1 MNLNKK
7 EEGKLNQIPNT
18 EQVVIKVDKEV
29 PKKLN
34 KIEKDD
40 KQSFEDFKN
49 LYKGVIDMKCNQDY
63 GTIEDKDLWEDC
75 AKELFLKSK
84 NYILLGDEYKAEP
97 IQKKTESKKVE
108 SVEEYNTIPEIKER
122 LKEINKQLSYIKRR
136 DAVSLSIGTEEE
148 QEELY
153 SERAKLNG
161 KLRKL
166 RNDAVNMDKLNP
178 SDQAKL
184 KDRLKDLHLWDGK
197 DDTLQSAL
205 QSYRNHYIQQFEDK
219 KIDHNIDLYKSGD
232 DNEQFNS
239 IVPSDV
245 QQTLNNALEGRG
257 IDTDVY
263 KFIVLKDS
271 TDYAEYRSS
280 RYSVILSE
288 QDDDGYVDVEY
299 PIDLMLGSKEDYDWL
314 KKQLKELYSD
324 IKNGKYDKYKTNKMD
339 EAITDDKA
347 TILEALVNF
356 LNDNNITADNI
367 DKNKDLVEKYLSDN
381 KLGISAYIPTI
392 YKVAKDDYGTIGRI
406 IFYRSKNE
414 WGFNTSSIVIES
426 NKINES
432 FDLDLIEKNI
442 KGKRLSDAARYLG
455 ALVNGDRN
463 SFEIQGSELVSKLN
477 NKDKVKCVVED
488 NDIIKSIVKDFTH
501 LTDKTESLNKTC
513 KNESY
518 YIKLF
523 NKDNT
528 DIDTIEA
535 STEQE
540 AIKTAEEKMKEGWRA
555 VVYNADNKEALYD
568 YDPFEELEES
578 LQEEEITPANIKEKA
593 LEILPKED
601 VDVKD
606 SDLYIKVSDK
616 SKELINKLQFKNNG
630 LLTTFRSPI
639 DNEMWYD
646 IPFANL
652 DDYITSKTESNNNTY
667 YYDIHIV
674 EDEATGM
681 GYSVFIK
688 TTKHYDEDL
697 DADAIVDEAIKQNKL
712 DADEADYC
720 DYVSEISEQEYKDAV
735 PHTENELVNVG
746 DKFINQNGAMIT
758 ILEPTKNNEV
768 QFKVTNTKTGEEG
781 TDVYITSSI
790 DKILKDNGYTKIEE
804 RINNYDYI
812 IYRPRLTK
820 SPIYVKNYST
830 ETEDKN
836 EAITFPTKSEAEEY
850 RDNLELSYKEQYKI
864 GVKNLDENKE
874 IKTESRDRV
883 AENLPKFIYDLTK
896 KDFDDFGETAWSA
909 KEPARGKEGLVIYE
923 VFKNG
928 KSNYTSDYVVKEILK
943 TFPELKLGTK
953 SDINA
958 LFIKFNKVEES
969 TEREYIATYKM
980 PNGTF
985 FELYKNDDKLV
996 DQNGNE
1002 IGEDEL
1008 NNYEKI
1014 EKKIETID
1022 NKDLEYKYMLLDRLK
1037 QDCEYFLG
1045 NGNGN
1050 EKQLWA
1056 GSIDDQINEMRK
1068 IWNNLDEK
1076 PEWLTMDDIDKYE
1089 KKMKEY
1095 NKDIKTEDLSD
1106 KDKFLAHILN
1116 GVIKDIQDKFNVE
1129 ATAEFTED
1137 EDEIVIYI
1145 RGNTLDLIDATSYLA
1160 KTIRRDDVDFEFD
1173 ENITDNTIK
1182 CYIAPKNLDESKVE
1196 ESAVSD
1202 YTLIEIK
1209 RVIDSNGDDFNLK
1222 ISNADIDVETKTLSI
1237 DREDLISI
1245 YNTLGGNKD
1254 SITESRPDKDRAR
1267 AAAFAGSRR
1276 RLQLPANGLNEEAEI
1291 IEYLEKCKNQIDIMN
1306 VNEAIKNTELRNKL
1320 LTTGFD
1326 FAKSVNIVDDHIDEF
1341 KNVMIKA
1348 TQDYFQNIKTE
1359 SKKDSDLKSQY
1370 YDFLKQ
1376 EIKKYCKNGT
1386 CKIKADKANTGYPE
1400 DNLYISIKEDVE
1412 KIADEKLKQ
1421 YILSEIEE
1429 NDFWGDMYVCGYKDT
1444 KTESK
1449 EGYQDKC
1456 CMCGTSNLNGCY
1468 SVLDEEGNVGS
1479 VCVDCGKK
1487 YSLPEIEKKINSDMK
1502 SESKVNLK
1510 EDQYENERR
1519 KGRPNIKKIA
1529 ETEYYDNQEWYDKNI
1544 NKYEDMQDFI
1554 YEEVADIAYEYNL
1567 KEKPAKAVCE
1577 LVYLMAMK
1585 RI

>member
-97 IQKKTESKKVE
+97 IQKKTESKKVK
-108 SVEEYNTIPEIKER
+108 SVNEYNTIPEIKER

-219 KIDHNIDLYKSGD
+219 KIDHNIDSYKSG
-232 DNEQFNS
+232 
-239 IVPSDV
+239 
-245 QQTLNNALEGRG
+245 
-257 IDTDVY
+257 
-263 KFIVLKDS
+263 
-271 TDYAEYRSS
+271 
-280 RYSVILSE
+280 
-288 QDDDGYVDVEY
+288 
-299 PIDLMLGSKEDYDWL
+299 
-314 KKQLKELYSD
+314 
-324 IKNGKYDKYKTNKMD
+324 
-339 EAITDDKA
+339 DDKA

-477 NKDKVKCVVED
+477 NKDKVRCVIED

-578 LQEEEITPANIKEKA
+578 LQEEITPANIKEKA

-1002 IGEDEL
+1002 ISEDKL

-1022 NKDLEYKYMLLDRLK
+1022 NKDLEYRYMLLDRLK

-1050 EKQLWA
+1050 TEHSLWA
-1056 GSIDDQINEMRK
+1056 KDINEQIEKMK
-1068 IWNNLDEK
+1068 EIYNSFSEEEK
-1076 PEWLTMDDIDKYE
+1076 PDWITLEDINNYE
-1089 KKMKEY
+1089 KRMKEY
-1095 NKDIKTEDLSD
+1095 NKDVKTENLSD
-1106 KDKFLAHILN
+1106 KDKFLVHILN
-1116 GVIKDIQDKFNVE
+1116 GVVKDIQSRFDVE
-1129 ATAEFTED
+1129 ATAEFTKD

-1145 RGNTLDLIDATSYLA
+1145 RGNTLDLIDATSYLT
-1160 KTIRRDDVDFEFD
+1160 KTIRRDDIDFEFD
-1173 ENITDNTIK
+1173 ENIIDNTIK

-1196 ESAVSD
+1196 ESIVSD
-1202 YTLIEIK
+1202 YTLSEIK
-1209 RVIDSNGDDFNLK
+1209 KVIDSVGDDFNLK

-1254 SITESRPDKDRAR
+1254 ELTESRPDKDRAR

-1412 KIADEKLKQ
+1412 KIVDEKLKQ

-1444 KTESK
+1444 KIESK

-1510 EDQYENERR
+1510 EDQYEYDRR

-1544 NKYEDMQDFI
+1544 DKYEDMQDFI

>member
-63 GTIEDKDLWEDC
+63 GTKEDKDLWEDC

-97 IQKKTESKKVE
+97 IQKKTENKKIE
-108 SVEEYNTIPEIKER
+108 SAEEYNTIPEIKER
-122 LKEINKQLSYIKRR
+122 LKEINKQLAYIRRR

-219 KIDHNIDLYKSGD
+219 KIDHNIDSYKAGDIVDILGSYGKWLNSSDRIKYVIDRPATKEEIEGIWDIDTPCYIVKTIGMTDDTKFLNGTSKEPITRLRHAIYKSKEHKM
-232 DNEQFNS
+232 NEAT
-239 IVPSDV
+239 I
-245 QQTLNNALEGRG
+245 
-257 IDTDVY
+257 
-263 KFIVLKDS
+263 
-271 TDYAEYRSS
+271 
-280 RYSVILSE
+280 
-288 QDDDGYVDVEY
+288 
-299 PIDLMLGSKEDYDWL
+299 
-314 KKQLKELYSD
+314 
-324 IKNGKYDKYKTNKMD
+324 
-339 EAITDDKA
+339 DDKA
-347 TILEALVNF
+347 PILEALVDF
-356 LNDNNITADNI
+356 LNDNNVTADNI

-463 SFEIQGSELVSKLN
+463 SFEIQGSELISKLN
-477 NKDKVKCVVED
+477 NKDKVRCVIED

-735 PHTENELVNVG
+735 PHTENELVKVG

-758 ILEPTKNNEV
+758 ILEPTKNNEI

-1002 IGEDEL
+1002 ISEDEL

-1014 EKKIETID
+1014 EE
-1022 NKDLEYKYMLLDRLK
+1022 NKLQENNTDLEYKYMLLDRLK

-1050 EKQLWA
+1050 VEHSLWA
-1056 GSIDDQINEMRK
+1056 K
-1068 IWNNLDEK
+1068 
-1076 PEWLTMDDIDKYE
+1076 DIDE
-1089 KKMKEY
+1089 QIEKMKEIYNSFSEEEKPDWITLEDINNYEKRMKAY
-1095 NKDIKTEDLSD
+1095 NKDVKTEDLSD
-1106 KDKFLAHILN
+1106 KDKFLIHLLN

-1129 ATAEFTED
+1129 ATAEFTKD

-1160 KTIRRDDVDFEFD
+1160 KTIRRDDVNFEFD
-1173 ENITDNTIK
+1173 ENIIDNTIK

-1196 ESAVSD
+1196 ESIVSD
-1202 YTLIEIK
+1202 YTLSEIK
-1209 RVIDSNGDDFNLK
+1209 KVIDSTGDDFNLK

-1326 FAKSVNIVDDHIDEF
+1326 FAKSVNIVDDQIDEF

-1510 EDQYENERR
+1510 EDQYEYNRR
-1519 KGRPNIKKIA
+1519 KGRPNVKKIA
-1529 ETEYYDNQEWYDKNI
+1529 EDEYYDNQDYYDKNI
-1544 NKYEDMQDFI
+1544 HKYEDMEDFI
-1554 YEEVADIAYEYNL
+1554 YQEIADIAYEYNL
-1567 KEKPAKAVCE
+1567 KEKPAKEVCQ
-1577 LVYLMAMK
+1577 LVYLMATK
-1585 RI
+1585 KI

>member
-18 EQVVIKVDKEV
+18 EQVVIKVDKEI

-97 IQKKTESKKVE
+97 IQKKTENKKAE
-108 SVEEYNTIPEIKER
+108 SVKEYNTIPEIKER

-205 QSYRNHYIQQFEDK
+205 QSYRNHYMQQFEDK
-219 KIDHNIDLYKSGD
+219 KIDHNIDSYKAGDIVDILGSYGKWLNSSDRIKYVIDRPATKEEIEGIWDIDTPCYIVKTIGMTDDTKFLNGTSKEPITRLRHAIYKS
-232 DNEQFNS
+232 
-239 IVPSDV
+239 
-245 QQTLNNALEGRG
+245 
-257 IDTDVY
+257 
-263 KFIVLKDS
+263 
-271 TDYAEYRSS
+271 
-280 RYSVILSE
+280 
-288 QDDDGYVDVEY
+288 
-299 PIDLMLGSKEDYDWL
+299 KEH
-314 KKQLKELYSD
+314 K
-324 IKNGKYDKYKTNKMD
+324 ID
-339 EAITDDKA
+339 EATIDDKA
-347 TILEALVNF
+347 PILEALVDF

-432 FDLDLIEKNI
+432 
-442 KGKRLSDAARYLG
+442 
-455 ALVNGDRN
+455 
-463 SFEIQGSELVSKLN
+463 
-477 NKDKVKCVVED
+477 
-488 NDIIKSIVKDFTH
+488 
-501 LTDKTESLNKTC
+501 
-513 KNESY
+513 Y

-523 NKDNT
+523 NKDGT
-528 DIDTIEA
+528 DMDTIEA

-568 YDPFEELEES
+568 YDPFEELQES

-601 VDVKD
+601 VHVKD

-652 DDYITSKTESNNNTY
+652 DDYIISKTESNNNTY

-674 EDEATGM
+674 EDDATRM

-688 TTKHYDEDL
+688 TTKHYNEDL

-735 PHTENELVNVG
+735 PYTENELVNVG

-836 EAITFPTKSEAEEY
+836 KAITFPTKSEAEEY

-980 PNGTF
+980 PNGIF

-1002 IGEDEL
+1002 ISEAEL

-1022 NKDLEYKYMLLDRLK
+1022 NKDSEYDYMMLGRLK
-1037 QDCEYFLG
+1037 SDCDYFLG

-1050 EKQLWA
+1050 EEHSLWA
-1056 GSIDDQINEMRK
+1056 KNIDEQISKMKELYNK
-1068 IWNNLDEK
+1068 VSEK
-1076 PEWLTMDDIDKYE
+1076 PEWLTLEDIDNYE
-1089 KKMKEY
+1089 KAMKDLKASKE
-1095 NKDIKTEDLSD
+1095 KKTES
-1106 KDKFLAHILN
+1106 
-1116 GVIKDIQDKFNVE
+1116 V
-1129 ATAEFTED
+1129 
-1137 EDEIVIYI
+1137 
-1145 RGNTLDLIDATSYLA
+1145 
-1160 KTIRRDDVDFEFD
+1160 
-1173 ENITDNTIK
+1173 
-1182 CYIAPKNLDESKVE
+1182 
-1196 ESAVSD
+1196 VSD

-1510 EDQYENERR
+1510 EDQYEYNRR

-1554 YEEVADIAYEYNL
+1554 YEEVAGIAHEYNL
-1567 KEKPAKAVCE
+1567 KEKAATEVCE

>member
-7 EEGKLNQIPNT
+7 EEGKLEQIPDS
-18 EQVVIKVDKEV
+18 EQVVVKVDNEV
-29 PKKLN
+29 PKKLD

-84 NYILLGDEYKAEP
+84 TYLLKGNEYKAEP
-97 IQKKTESKKVE
+97 IQKKTENKKVE
-108 SVEEYNTIPEIKER
+108 SVKEYNTIPEIKER
-122 LKEINKQLSYIKRR
+122 LREINKQLSYIKRR

-205 QSYRNHYIQQFEDK
+205 QSYRNHYIQQFENK
-219 KIDHNIDLYKSGD
+219 KVEDLTYVNDDYKEVKKLPEQYEDNLNKIVSQYFEGLNYTITKYNYNNDYIVVIKTDDEIIYLNYRNDRVFANKFPGFKDFEQNSINLENIQALSDQIFNIDNPYITELLKTESKDNLQIRKYPDEEEFKGVWGLYDIKQNKFLQKGPKYLMKAALNDFNKKSNKLESNSNDYKAGDIVDILGSYGKWLNSSDRIKYVIDRPATKEEIEGIWDIDTPCYIVKTIGMTDDTKFLNGTSKQPITRLRPAIYKSKQHKMNEGTIN
-232 DNEQFNS
+232 DN
-239 IVPSDV
+239 
-245 QQTLNNALEGRG
+245 
-257 IDTDVY
+257 
-263 KFIVLKDS
+263 
-271 TDYAEYRSS
+271 
-280 RYSVILSE
+280 
-288 QDDDGYVDVEY
+288 
-299 PIDLMLGSKEDYDWL
+299 
-314 KKQLKELYSD
+314 
-324 IKNGKYDKYKTNKMD
+324 
-339 EAITDDKA
+339 A
-347 TILEALVNF
+347 TILEALVDF

-367 DKNKDLVEKYLSDN
+367 VKNKDLVEKYLSDN

-463 SFEIQGSELVSKLN
+463 SFEIQGSELVSKLD

-488 NDIIKSIVKDFTH
+488 NDTIKSIVKDFTH

-568 YDPFEELEES
+568 YDPFE
-578 LQEEEITPANIKEKA
+578 
-593 LEILPKED
+593 
-601 VDVKD
+601 
-606 SDLYIKVSDK
+606 
-616 SKELINKLQFKNNG
+616 
-630 LLTTFRSPI
+630 
-639 DNEMWYD
+639 
-646 IPFANL
+646 
-652 DDYITSKTESNNNTY
+652 
-667 YYDIHIV
+667 
-674 EDEATGM
+674 
-681 GYSVFIK
+681 
-688 TTKHYDEDL
+688 
-697 DADAIVDEAIKQNKL
+697 
-712 DADEADYC
+712 
-720 DYVSEISEQEYKDAV
+720 
-735 PHTENELVNVG
+735 
-746 DKFINQNGAMIT
+746 
-758 ILEPTKNNEV
+758 NNEV
-768 QFKVTNTKTGEEG
+768 YNESKERDLSKYSNFEPSKRDLEKMKYYYSKNSNPNQVA
-781 TDVYITSSI
+781 SSI
-790 DKILKDNGYTKIEE
+790 
-804 RINNYDYI
+804 
-812 IYRPRLTK
+812 
-820 SPIYVKNYST
+820 
-830 ETEDKN
+830 
-836 EAITFPTKSEAEEY
+836 
-850 RDNLELSYKEQYKI
+850 
-864 GVKNLDENKE
+864 KNLDKCLSRFFIAEVLNWKSCSQALYE
-874 IKTESRDRV
+874 RAIDLALDEGGFPYEDEVREVLGSLKVQAKSYKMDDVYKVDTLSDDKSISTMRRYFSKTLDVLTKYKIPFQLNNRKPTSSERYMDGRNGRRWTI
-883 AENLPKFIYDLTK
+883 AYDL
-896 KDFDDFGETAWSA
+896 
-909 KEPARGKEGLVIYE
+909 VM
-923 VFKNG
+923 
-928 KSNYTSDYVVKEILK
+928 
-943 TFPELKLGTK
+943 
-953 SDINA
+953 
-958 LFIKFNKVEES
+958 
-969 TEREYIATYKM
+969 KM
-980 PNGTF
+980 PNGKEVTVQIA
-985 FELYKNDDKLV
+985 NHT
-996 DQNGNE
+996 NE
-1002 IGEDEL
+1002 GGGSYGVCYFGQDYNQTQLASIIESTIKENL
-1008 NNYEKI
+1008 SNEKI
-1014 EKKIETID
+1014 EE
-1022 NKDLEYKYMLLDRLK
+1022 NKLQENNTDLEYKYMLLDRLK

-1050 EKQLWA
+1050 VEHSLWA
-1056 GSIDDQINEMRK
+1056 KDIDEQIEKMKEIYNSFSEE
-1068 IWNNLDEK
+1068 EK
-1076 PEWLTMDDIDKYE
+1076 PDWITLEDINNYE
-1089 KKMKEY
+1089 KRMKEY
-1095 NKDIKTEDLSD
+1095 NKDVKTEDLSD

-1116 GVIKDIQDKFNVE
+1116 GVVKDIQSRFDVE
-1129 ATAEFTED
+1129 AVAEFTED

-1196 ESAVSD
+1196 ESVVSD
-1202 YTLIEIK
+1202 YTLSEIK
-1209 RVIDSNGDDFNLK
+1209 KVIDSIGDDFNLK

-1254 SITESRPDKDRAR
+1254 ELTESRPDKDRAR

-1276 RLQLPANGLNEEAEI
+1276 RLQLPAKGLNEEAEI

-1326 FAKSVNIVDDHIDEF
+1326 FAKGVNIVDDHIDEF

-1348 TQDYFQNIKTE
+1348 TQDYFQTI
-1359 SKKDSDLKSQY
+1359 
-1370 YDFLKQ
+1370 
-1376 EIKKYCKNGT
+1376 
-1386 CKIKADKANTGYPE
+1386 
-1400 DNLYISIKEDVE
+1400 
-1412 KIADEKLKQ
+1412 
-1421 YILSEIEE
+1421 
-1429 NDFWGDMYVCGYKDT
+1429 

-1456 CMCGTSNLNGCY
+1456 CMCRTSNLNGCY

-1510 EDQYENERR
+1510 EDQYEYNRR
-1519 KGRPNIKKIA
+1519 KGRPNVKKIA
-1529 ETEYYDNQEWYDKNI
+1529 EAEYYDNQDYYDKNI
-1544 NKYEDMQDFI
+1544 HKYKDMDEFI
-1554 YEEVADIAYEYNL
+1554 YEEIADIVFEYNL
-1567 KEKPAKAVCE
+1567 KEKPAEEVCQ

>member
-97 IQKKTESKKVE
+97 IQKKTENKKVE
-108 SVEEYNTIPEIKER
+108 SVKEYNTIPEIKER

-219 KIDHNIDLYKSGD
+219 KIDHNIDSYKSGD
-232 DNEQFNS
+232 VVDILGSYGKWLNSSDRIKYVIDRPATKEEIEGIWDIDTPCYIVKTIGMIDDTKFLNGTSKEPITRLRHSNSNTPVTESLDNYQIRKYPNEDEFKGTWGLYDLKQNKFIQKGPKYLMKAALKDYTSKS
-239 IVPSDV
+239 IKKESEINRD
-245 QQTLNNALEGRG
+245 LNNIAQQLFAF
-257 IDTDVY
+257 D
-263 KFIVLKDS
+263 
-271 TDYAEYRSS
+271 DYY
-280 RYSVILSE
+280 I
-288 QDDDGYVDVEY
+288 
-299 PIDLMLGSKEDYDWL
+299 
-314 KKQLKELYSD
+314 ELVRQY
-324 IKNGKYDKYKTNKMD
+324 
-339 EAITDDKA
+339 
-347 TILEALVNF
+347 
-356 LNDNNITADNI
+356 
-367 DKNKDLVEKYLSDN
+367 KNKDDFINENIDLIKDIKDEYNLTYTE
-381 KLGISAYIPTI
+381 A
-392 YKVAKDDYGTIGRI
+392 YKVLDKIYDL
-406 IFYRSKNE
+406 
-414 WGFNTSSIVIES
+414 SIHNKS
-426 NKINES
+426 NI
-432 FDLDLIEKNI
+432 
-442 KGKRLSDAARYLG
+442 
-455 ALVNGDRN
+455 
-463 SFEIQGSELVSKLN
+463 
-477 NKDKVKCVVED
+477 
-488 NDIIKSIVKDFTH
+488 
-501 LTDKTESLNKTC
+501 
-513 KNESY
+513 NESY

-568 YDPFEELEES
+568 YDPFEELKES

-593 LEILPKED
+593 LKILPKED

-630 LLTTFRSPI
+630 LLTTFRNPI

-674 EDEATGM
+674 EDDATGM

-712 DADEADYC
+712 EADEADYC

-735 PHTENELVNVG
+735 PHIENELVNVG

-790 DKILKDNGYTKIEE
+790 DKILKDNGYI
-804 RINNYDYI
+804 
-812 IYRPRLTK
+812 
-820 SPIYVKNYST
+820 
-830 ETEDKN
+830 
-836 EAITFPTKSEAEEY
+836 
-850 RDNLELSYKEQYKI
+850 
-864 GVKNLDENKE
+864 
-874 IKTESRDRV
+874 
-883 AENLPKFIYDLTK
+883 
-896 KDFDDFGETAWSA
+896 
-909 KEPARGKEGLVIYE
+909 
-923 VFKNG
+923 
-928 KSNYTSDYVVKEILK
+928 
-943 TFPELKLGTK
+943 
-953 SDINA
+953 
-958 LFIKFNKVEES
+958 KVEENKLQ
-969 TEREYIATYKM
+969 E
-980 PNGTF
+980 
-985 FELYKNDDKLV
+985 ND
-996 DQNGNE
+996 
-1002 IGEDEL
+1002 
-1008 NNYEKI
+1008 
-1014 EKKIETID
+1014 T
-1022 NKDLEYKYMLLDRLK
+1022 DLEYKYMLLDRLK

-1050 EKQLWA
+1050 TEHSLWA
-1056 GSIDDQINEMRK
+1056 KNIDEQIGKMKEIYNSFSEE
-1068 IWNNLDEK
+1068 EK
-1076 PEWLTMDDIDKYE
+1076 PDWITIEDINNYE
-1089 KKMKEY
+1089 KRMKEY
-1095 NKDIKTEDLSD
+1095 NKDVKTEDLSD
-1106 KDKFLAHILN
+1106 KDKFLVHILN

-1129 ATAEFTED
+1129 ATAEFTKD

-1145 RGNTLDLIDATSYLA
+1145 RGNTLDLIDATSCLA

-1173 ENITDNTIK
+1173 ENIIDNTIK
-1182 CYIAPKNLDESKVE
+1182 CYLAPKNLDESKVE
-1196 ESAVSD
+1196 ESIVSD
-1202 YTLIEIK
+1202 YTLSEIK
-1209 RVIDSNGDDFNLK
+1209 KVIDSTGDDFNLK

-1237 DREDLISI
+1237 DRADLISI

-1348 TQDYFQNIKTE
+1348 TQDYFQTI
-1359 SKKDSDLKSQY
+1359 
-1370 YDFLKQ
+1370 
-1376 EIKKYCKNGT
+1376 
-1386 CKIKADKANTGYPE
+1386 
-1400 DNLYISIKEDVE
+1400 
-1412 KIADEKLKQ
+1412 
-1421 YILSEIEE
+1421 
-1429 NDFWGDMYVCGYKDT
+1429 

-1502 SESKVNLK
+1502 SESKETLK
-1510 EDQYENERR
+1510 EDQYEYDRR

-1529 ETEYYDNQEWYDKNI
+1529 ETEYYDNQDYYDKNI
-1544 NKYEDMQDFI
+1544 HKYKDMDEFI
-1554 YEEVADIAYEYNL
+1554 YEEIADIVFEYNL
-1567 KEKPAKAVCE
+1567 KEKPAEEVCQ

>member
-63 GTIEDKDLWEDC
+63 GTKEDKDLWEDC

-97 IQKKTESKKVE
+97 IQKKTENKKVE
-108 SVEEYNTIPEIKER
+108 SVKEYNTIPEIKER

-197 DDTLQSAL
+197 DNTLQSAL

-219 KIDHNIDLYKSGD
+219 KIHHNIDSYKSGD
-232 DNEQFNS
+232 VVDILGSYGKWLNS
-239 IVPSDV
+239 SDRIKYV
-245 QQTLNNALEGRG
+245 IDRPATKEEIEGIWD
-257 IDTDVY
+257 IDTPCYIVKTIGRTDDTKFLNGTSKEPITRLRHAIY
-263 KFIVLKDS
+263 KF
-271 TDYAEYRSS
+271 
-280 RYSVILSE
+280 
-288 QDDDGYVDVEY
+288 
-299 PIDLMLGSKEDYDWL
+299 KEH
-314 KKQLKELYSD
+314 
-324 IKNGKYDKYKTNKMD
+324 KMN
-339 EAITDDKA
+339 EATIDDKA
-347 TILEALVNF
+347 TILEALVDF

-367 DKNKDLVEKYLSDN
+367 DKNKDLMEKYLSDN

-392 YKVAKDDYGTIGRI
+392 YKVAKDDYGNIGRI

-477 NKDKVKCVVED
+477 NKDKVRCVIED

-578 LQEEEITPANIKEKA
+578 LQEEITPANIKEKA

-674 EDEATGM
+674 EDDATGM

-688 TTKHYDEDL
+688 TTKHYNEDL
-697 DADAIVDEAIKQNKL
+697 DADAIGDEAIKQNKL

-735 PHTENELVNVG
+735 PHTENELVKVG

-758 ILEPTKNNEV
+758 ILEPTKNNEI

-804 RINNYDYI
+804 RINHYDYI

-958 LFIKFNKVEES
+958 LFIKFNKVEAS

-1002 IGEDEL
+1002 ISEDEL

-1050 EKQLWA
+1050 VEHSLWA
-1056 GSIDDQINEMRK
+1056 KDIDEQIEKMKEIYNSFSEE
-1068 IWNNLDEK
+1068 EK
-1076 PEWLTMDDIDKYE
+1076 PDWITLEDINNYE
-1089 KKMKEY
+1089 KRMKEY
-1095 NKDIKTEDLSD
+1095 NKDVKTEYLSD
-1106 KDKFLAHILN
+1106 KDKFLVHLLN

-1129 ATAEFTED
+1129 ATAEFTKD
-1137 EDEIVIYI
+1137 EDEIAIYI

-1196 ESAVSD
+1196 ESVVSD
-1202 YTLIEIK
+1202 YTLSEIK
-1209 RVIDSNGDDFNLK
+1209 KVIDSTGDDFNLK

-1245 YNTLGGNKD
+1245 YNVLGGNKD
-1254 SITESRPDKDRAR
+1254 ELTESRPDKDMVRAKKFGDSR
-1267 AAAFAGSRR
+1267 AK
-1276 RLQLPANGLNEEAEI
+1276 LNLPDKFTSINEI
-1291 IEYLEKCKNQIDIMN
+1291 VSYLEKCDDKIDIMN
-1306 VNEAIKNTELRNKL
+1306 INTKVG
-1320 LTTGFD
+1320 GFNRQLHNDMLD
-1326 FAKSVNIVDDHIDEF
+1326 FADKFIKENGHIDSYIDKDDKIQPGKFKEF
-1341 KNVMIKA
+1341 KQAMIDFVKNY
-1348 TQDYFQNIKTE
+1348 DLKTE
-1359 SKKDSDLKSQY
+1359 
-1370 YDFLKQ
+1370 
-1376 EIKKYCKNGT
+1376 
-1386 CKIKADKANTGYPE
+1386 
-1400 DNLYISIKEDVE
+1400 
-1412 KIADEKLKQ
+1412 
-1421 YILSEIEE
+1421 
-1429 NDFWGDMYVCGYKDT
+1429 
-1444 KTESK
+1444 
-1449 EGYQDKC
+1449 
-1456 CMCGTSNLNGCY
+1456 
-1468 SVLDEEGNVGS
+1468 
-1479 VCVDCGKK
+1479 
-1487 YSLPEIEKKINSDMK
+1487 
-1502 SESKVNLK
+1502 LK

-1529 ETEYYDNQEWYDKNI
+1529 KTEYYDNQEWYDKNI

>member
-18 EQVVIKVDKEV
+18 EQVVIKVDNEV

-108 SVEEYNTIPEIKER
+108 SAEEYNTIPEIKER

-219 KIDHNIDLYKSGD
+219 KIDHNIDSYKSGD
-232 DNEQFNS
+232 VVDILSSYGKWLNS
-239 IVPSDV
+239 SDRIKYV
-245 QQTLNNALEGRG
+245 IDRPATKEEIEGIWD
-257 IDTDVY
+257 IDTPCYIVKTVGMTDDT
-263 KFIVLKDS
+263 KFLNG
-271 TDYAEYRSS
+271 T
-280 RYSVILSE
+280 
-288 QDDDGYVDVEY
+288 
-299 PIDLMLGSKEDYDWL
+299 SKEPITRLRHAIY
-314 KKQLKELYSD
+314 KSKEH
-324 IKNGKYDKYKTNKMD
+324 KMN
-339 EAITDDKA
+339 EATIDDKA
-347 TILEALVNF
+347 PILEALVDF
-356 LNDNNITADNI
+356 LNDNNVTADNI

-406 IFYRSKNE
+406 IFYRSKNK

-477 NKDKVKCVVED
+477 NKDKVRCVIED

-601 VDVKD
+601 VDVRD

-735 PHTENELVNVG
+735 PHTENELVKVG

-758 ILEPTKNNEV
+758 ILEPTKNNEI

-790 DKILKDNGYTKIEE
+790 DKILKDNGYI
-804 RINNYDYI
+804 
-812 IYRPRLTK
+812 
-820 SPIYVKNYST
+820 
-830 ETEDKN
+830 
-836 EAITFPTKSEAEEY
+836 
-850 RDNLELSYKEQYKI
+850 
-864 GVKNLDENKE
+864 
-874 IKTESRDRV
+874 
-883 AENLPKFIYDLTK
+883 
-896 KDFDDFGETAWSA
+896 
-909 KEPARGKEGLVIYE
+909 
-923 VFKNG
+923 
-928 KSNYTSDYVVKEILK
+928 
-943 TFPELKLGTK
+943 
-953 SDINA
+953 
-958 LFIKFNKVEES
+958 KVEENKLQ
-969 TEREYIATYKM
+969 E
-980 PNGTF
+980 
-985 FELYKNDDKLV
+985 ND
-996 DQNGNE
+996 
-1002 IGEDEL
+1002 
-1008 NNYEKI
+1008 
-1014 EKKIETID
+1014 T
-1022 NKDLEYKYMLLDRLK
+1022 DLEYKYMLLDRLK

-1050 EKQLWA
+1050 AEHSLWA
-1056 GSIDDQINEMRK
+1056 KDIDEQIEKMKEIYNSFSEE
-1068 IWNNLDEK
+1068 EK
-1076 PEWLTMDDIDKYE
+1076 PDWITLEDINNYE
-1089 KKMKEY
+1089 KRMKEY
-1095 NKDIKTEDLSD
+1095 NKDVKTEDLSD
-1106 KDKFLAHILN
+1106 KDKFLVHILN
-1116 GVIKDIQDKFNVE
+1116 GVVKDIQSRFDVE
-1129 ATAEFTED
+1129 ATAEFTKD

-1160 KTIRRDDVDFEFD
+1160 KTIRRDDIDFEFD
-1173 ENITDNTIK
+1173 ENIIDNTIK

-1196 ESAVSD
+1196 ESVVSD
-1202 YTLIEIK
+1202 YTLSEIK
-1209 RVIDSNGDDFNLK
+1209 KVIDSIGDDFNLK
-1222 ISNADIDVETKTLSI
+1222 ISNADIDIETKTLSI

-1267 AAAFAGSRR
+1267 AAAFVGSRR

-1510 EDQYENERR
+1510 EDQYEYNRR

-1554 YEEVADIAYEYNL
+1554 YEEVAGIAHEYNL
-1567 KEKPAKAVCE
+1567 KEKAATEVCE

>member
-7 EEGKLNQIPNT
+7 EEGKLEQIPDS
-18 EQVVIKVDKEV
+18 EQVVVKVDNEV
-29 PKKLN
+29 PKKLD

-40 KQSFEDFKN
+40 KKSFEDFKN

-63 GTIEDKDLWEDC
+63 GTVEDKDLWEDC

-84 NYILLGDEYKAEP
+84 TYLLKGNEYKAEP
-97 IQKKTESKKVE
+97 IQKKTENKKVE
-108 SVEEYNTIPEIKER
+108 SVKEYNTIPEIKER

-166 RNDAVNMDKLNP
+166 RNDAVNMNKLNP

-219 KIDHNIDLYKSGD
+219 KIDHNIDSYKSGD
-232 DNEQFNS
+232 
-239 IVPSDV
+239 V
-245 QQTLNNALEGRG
+245 
-257 IDTDVY
+257 
-263 KFIVLKDS
+263 
-271 TDYAEYRSS
+271 
-280 RYSVILSE
+280 
-288 QDDDGYVDVEY
+288 VD
-299 PIDLMLGSKEDYDWL
+299 ILGSYGKWLNSSDRIKYVIDRPATKEEIEGIW
-314 KKQLKELYSD
+314 D
-324 IKNGKYDKYKTNKMD
+324 IDIPCYIVKT
-339 EAITDDKA
+339 IGRTDDTKFLNGTSKEPITRLRHAIYKSKEHKMNEGTIDDNA
-347 TILEALVNF
+347 TILEALVDF

-367 DKNKDLVEKYLSDN
+367 VKNKDLVEKYLSDN

-406 IFYRSKNE
+406 IFYRSKGE

-463 SFEIQGSELVSKLN
+463 SFEIQGSELVSKLD

-758 ILEPTKNNEV
+758 ILEPTKNNEI

-790 DKILKDNGYTKIEE
+790 DKILKDNGYI
-804 RINNYDYI
+804 
-812 IYRPRLTK
+812 
-820 SPIYVKNYST
+820 
-830 ETEDKN
+830 
-836 EAITFPTKSEAEEY
+836 
-850 RDNLELSYKEQYKI
+850 
-864 GVKNLDENKE
+864 
-874 IKTESRDRV
+874 
-883 AENLPKFIYDLTK
+883 
-896 KDFDDFGETAWSA
+896 
-909 KEPARGKEGLVIYE
+909 
-923 VFKNG
+923 
-928 KSNYTSDYVVKEILK
+928 
-943 TFPELKLGTK
+943 
-953 SDINA
+953 
-958 LFIKFNKVEES
+958 KVEENKLQ
-969 TEREYIATYKM
+969 E
-980 PNGTF
+980 
-985 FELYKNDDKLV
+985 ND
-996 DQNGNE
+996 
-1002 IGEDEL
+1002 
-1008 NNYEKI
+1008 
-1014 EKKIETID
+1014 T
-1022 NKDLEYKYMLLDRLK
+1022 DLEYKYMLLDRLK

-1050 EKQLWA
+1050 AEHSLWA
-1056 GSIDDQINEMRK
+1056 KDIDEQIGKMKEIYNSFSEE
-1068 IWNNLDEK
+1068 EK
-1076 PEWLTMDDIDKYE
+1076 PDWITLEDINNYE
-1089 KKMKEY
+1089 KRMKEY
-1095 NKDIKTEDLSD
+1095 NKDVKTENLSD
-1106 KDKFLAHILN
+1106 KDKFLVHILN
-1116 GVIKDIQDKFNVE
+1116 GVVKDIQSRFDVE
-1129 ATAEFTED
+1129 ATAEFTKD

-1196 ESAVSD
+1196 ESVVSD
-1202 YTLIEIK
+1202 YTLSEIK
-1209 RVIDSNGDDFNLK
+1209 KVIDSVGDDFNLK

-1245 YNTLGGNKD
+1245 YNVLGGNKD
-1254 SITESRPDKDRAR
+1254 ELTESRPDKDRAR

-1359 SKKDSDLKSQY
+1359 SR
-1370 YDFLKQ
+1370 
-1376 EIKKYCKNGT
+1376 
-1386 CKIKADKANTGYPE
+1386 
-1400 DNLYISIKEDVE
+1400 
-1412 KIADEKLKQ
+1412 
-1421 YILSEIEE
+1421 
-1429 NDFWGDMYVCGYKDT
+1429 
-1444 KTESK
+1444 

-1487 YSLPEIEKKINSDMK
+1487 YSLPEIEKKINLDMK
-1502 SESKVNLK
+1502 SESKETLK
-1510 EDQYENERR
+1510 EDQYEYDRR

-1529 ETEYYDNQEWYDKNI
+1529 ETEYYDNQDYYDKNI
-1544 NKYEDMQDFI
+1544 HKYKDMDEFI
-1554 YEEVADIAYEYNL
+1554 YEEIADIVFEYNL
-1567 KEKPAKAVCE
+1567 KEKPAEEVCQ

>member
-7 EEGKLNQIPNT
+7 EEGKLNQIPDT
-18 EQVVIKVDKEV
+18 EQVVIKVDNEV

-84 NYILLGDEYKAEP
+84 TYLLKGNEYKAEP
-97 IQKKTESKKVE
+97 IQKKTENKKVE
-108 SVEEYNTIPEIKER
+108 SVKEYNTIPEIKER

-197 DDTLQSAL
+197 DETLQSAL
-205 QSYRNHYIQQFEDK
+205 QSYRNHYMQQFEDK
-219 KIDHNIDLYKSGD
+219 KIDHNIDSYKAGDIVDILGSYGKWLNSSDRIKYVLDRPATKEEIEGIWDIDTPCYIVKTIGMTDDTKFLNGTSKEPITRLRHAIYKSKEHKM
-232 DNEQFNS
+232 NEAT
-239 IVPSDV
+239 I
-245 QQTLNNALEGRG
+245 
-257 IDTDVY
+257 
-263 KFIVLKDS
+263 
-271 TDYAEYRSS
+271 
-280 RYSVILSE
+280 
-288 QDDDGYVDVEY
+288 
-299 PIDLMLGSKEDYDWL
+299 
-314 KKQLKELYSD
+314 
-324 IKNGKYDKYKTNKMD
+324 
-339 EAITDDKA
+339 DDKA
-347 TILEALVNF
+347 PILEALVDF

-414 WGFNTSSIVIES
+414 WGFNTSSIVVES
-426 NKINES
+426 NKI
-432 FDLDLIEKNI
+432 
-442 KGKRLSDAARYLG
+442 
-455 ALVNGDRN
+455 
-463 SFEIQGSELVSKLN
+463 
-477 NKDKVKCVVED
+477 
-488 NDIIKSIVKDFTH
+488 
-501 LTDKTESLNKTC
+501 
-513 KNESY
+513 NESY

-523 NKDNT
+523 NKDGT
-528 DIDTIEA
+528 DMDTIEA

-568 YDPFEELEES
+568 YDPFEELQES

-601 VDVKD
+601 VHVKD

-652 DDYITSKTESNNNTY
+652 DDYITSKTESKNNTY

-674 EDEATGM
+674 EDDATGM

-697 DADAIVDEAIKQNKL
+697 DADAIVNEAIKQNKL

-735 PHTENELVNVG
+735 PYTENELVNVG

-1002 IGEDEL
+1002 ISEDEL

-1014 EKKIETID
+1014 EE
-1022 NKDLEYKYMLLDRLK
+1022 NKLQENNTDLEYKYMLLDRLK

-1050 EKQLWA
+1050 VEHSLWA
-1056 GSIDDQINEMRK
+1056 K
-1068 IWNNLDEK
+1068 
-1076 PEWLTMDDIDKYE
+1076 DIDAQIE
-1089 KKMKEY
+1089 KMKEIYNSFSEEEKPDWITLEDINNYEKRMKAY
-1095 NKDIKTEDLSD
+1095 NKDVKTEDLSD
-1106 KDKFLAHILN
+1106 KDKFLIHLLN

-1129 ATAEFTED
+1129 ATAEFTKD

-1145 RGNTLDLIDATSYLA
+1145 RGNTLDLIDATLYLA

-1173 ENITDNTIK
+1173 ENIIDNTIK

-1196 ESAVSD
+1196 ESVVSD
-1202 YTLIEIK
+1202 YTLSEIK
-1209 RVIDSNGDDFNLK
+1209 KVIDSVGDDFNLK

-1254 SITESRPDKDRAR
+1254 ELTESRPDKDMAR

-1510 EDQYENERR
+1510 EDQHENDRR

-1544 NKYEDMQDFI
+1544 SNYKDMQDFI
-1554 YEEVADIAYEYNL
+1554 YEEVAGIAYEYNL
-1567 KEKPAKAVCE
+1567 KEKAATEVCE

>member
-7 EEGKLNQIPNT
+7 EEGKLEQIPDS
-18 EQVVIKVDKEV
+18 EQVVVKVDNEV
-29 PKKLN
+29 PKKLD

-40 KQSFEDFKN
+40 KKSFEDFKN

-84 NYILLGDEYKAEP
+84 TYLLKGNEYKAEP
-97 IQKKTESKKVE
+97 IQKKTENKKVE
-108 SVEEYNTIPEIKER
+108 SVKEYNTIPEIKER
-122 LKEINKQLSYIKRR
+122 LREINKQLSYIKRR

-219 KIDHNIDLYKSGD
+219 KIDHNIDSYKSG
-232 DNEQFNS
+232 
-239 IVPSDV
+239 
-245 QQTLNNALEGRG
+245 
-257 IDTDVY
+257 
-263 KFIVLKDS
+263 
-271 TDYAEYRSS
+271 
-280 RYSVILSE
+280 
-288 QDDDGYVDVEY
+288 
-299 PIDLMLGSKEDYDWL
+299 
-314 KKQLKELYSD
+314 
-324 IKNGKYDKYKTNKMD
+324 
-339 EAITDDKA
+339 DDKA

-414 WGFNTSSIVIES
+414 WGFNTSSIVIEN

-477 NKDKVKCVVED
+477 NKDKVRCVVEG

-555 VVYNADNKEALYD
+555 VVYNANNKEALYD

-578 LQEEEITPANIKEKA
+578 LQEEITPANIKEKA

-674 EDEATGM
+674 EDDATGM

-735 PHTENELVNVG
+735 PHTENELVKVG

-758 ILEPTKNNEV
+758 ILEPTKNNEI

-790 DKILKDNGYTKIEE
+790 DKILKDNRYTKIEE

-836 EAITFPTKSEAEEY
+836 EAITFPTKSEAEGY

-928 KSNYTSDYVVKEILK
+928 KSNYTSDYIVKEILK

-1002 IGEDEL
+1002 ISEDEL

-1022 NKDLEYKYMLLDRLK
+1022 NKDLEYRYMLLDRLK

-1050 EKQLWA
+1050 AEHSLWA
-1056 GSIDDQINEMRK
+1056 KDIDEQIEKMKEIYNSFSEE
-1068 IWNNLDEK
+1068 EK
-1076 PEWLTMDDIDKYE
+1076 PDWITLEDINNYE
-1089 KKMKEY
+1089 KRMKEY
-1095 NKDIKTEDLSD
+1095 NKDVKTEDLSD
-1106 KDKFLAHILN
+1106 KNKFLVHILN
-1116 GVIKDIQDKFNVE
+1116 GVVKDIQSRFDVE
-1129 ATAEFTED
+1129 ATAEFTKD

-1182 CYIAPKNLDESKVE
+1182 CYIAPKNMDESKVE
-1196 ESAVSD
+1196 ESVVSD
-1202 YTLIEIK
+1202 YTLSEIK
-1209 RVIDSNGDDFNLK
+1209 KVVDSIGDDFNLK

-1245 YNTLGGNKD
+1245 YNVLGGNKD
-1254 SITESRPDKDRAR
+1254 ELTESRPDKDMAR
-1267 AAAFAGSRR
+1267 AKKFGDSRAK
-1276 RLQLPANGLNEEAEI
+1276 LNLPDKFTSIDEI
-1291 IEYLEKCKNQIDIMN
+1291 VSYLEKCDDKTDIMN
-1306 VNEAIKNTELRNKL
+1306 INTKVG
-1320 LTTGFD
+1320 GFNRQLHNDMLD
-1326 FAKSVNIVDDHIDEF
+1326 FADKFIKENGHIDSYIDKDDKIQPGKFKEF
-1341 KNVMIKA
+1341 KQAMIDFVKNY
-1348 TQDYFQNIKTE
+1348 DLKTE
-1359 SKKDSDLKSQY
+1359 
-1370 YDFLKQ
+1370 
-1376 EIKKYCKNGT
+1376 
-1386 CKIKADKANTGYPE
+1386 
-1400 DNLYISIKEDVE
+1400 
-1412 KIADEKLKQ
+1412 
-1421 YILSEIEE
+1421 
-1429 NDFWGDMYVCGYKDT
+1429 
-1444 KTESK
+1444 
-1449 EGYQDKC
+1449 
-1456 CMCGTSNLNGCY
+1456 
-1468 SVLDEEGNVGS
+1468 
-1479 VCVDCGKK
+1479 
-1487 YSLPEIEKKINSDMK
+1487 
-1502 SESKVNLK
+1502 LK

-1544 NKYEDMQDFI
+1544 SNYEDMLDFI
-1554 YEEVADIAYEYNL
+1554 NKEAADIAYEYNL

-1577 LVYLMAMK
+1577 LVYLMAVK

>member
-7 EEGKLNQIPNT
+7 EEGKLEQIPDSK
-18 EQVVIKVDKEV
+18 QVVVKVDNEV
-29 PKKLN
+29 PKKLD

-84 NYILLGDEYKAEP
+84 TYLLKGDEYKPE
-97 IQKKTESKKVE
+97 KLEKKV
-108 SVEEYNTIPEIKER
+108 
-122 LKEINKQLSYIKRR
+122 
-136 DAVSLSIGTEEE
+136 
-148 QEELY
+148 
-153 SERAKLNG
+153 
-161 KLRKL
+161 
-166 RNDAVNMDKLNP
+166 
-178 SDQAKL
+178 
-184 KDRLKDLHLWDGK
+184 
-197 DDTLQSAL
+197 
-205 QSYRNHYIQQFEDK
+205 
-219 KIDHNIDLYKSGD
+219 
-232 DNEQFNS
+232 
-239 IVPSDV
+239 
-245 QQTLNNALEGRG
+245 
-257 IDTDVY
+257 
-263 KFIVLKDS
+263 
-271 TDYAEYRSS
+271 
-280 RYSVILSE
+280 
-288 QDDDGYVDVEY
+288 
-299 PIDLMLGSKEDYDWL
+299 
-314 KKQLKELYSD
+314 
-324 IKNGKYDKYKTNKMD
+324 
-339 EAITDDKA
+339 
-347 TILEALVNF
+347 
-356 LNDNNITADNI
+356 
-367 DKNKDLVEKYLSDN
+367 
-381 KLGISAYIPTI
+381 
-392 YKVAKDDYGTIGRI
+392 
-406 IFYRSKNE
+406 
-414 WGFNTSSIVIES
+414 ES

-477 NKDKVKCVVED
+477 NKDKVRCVVED

-568 YDPFEELEES
+568 YDPFEELKES

-630 LLTTFRSPI
+630 LLTTFRSPV

-652 DDYITSKTESNNNTY
+652 DDYITRKTESNNNTY

-735 PHTENELVNVG
+735 PHTENELVKVG

-758 ILEPTKNNEV
+758 ILEPTKNNEI

-790 DKILKDNGYTKIEE
+790 DKILKDNGYI
-804 RINNYDYI
+804 
-812 IYRPRLTK
+812 
-820 SPIYVKNYST
+820 
-830 ETEDKN
+830 
-836 EAITFPTKSEAEEY
+836 
-850 RDNLELSYKEQYKI
+850 
-864 GVKNLDENKE
+864 
-874 IKTESRDRV
+874 
-883 AENLPKFIYDLTK
+883 
-896 KDFDDFGETAWSA
+896 
-909 KEPARGKEGLVIYE
+909 
-923 VFKNG
+923 
-928 KSNYTSDYVVKEILK
+928 
-943 TFPELKLGTK
+943 
-953 SDINA
+953 
-958 LFIKFNKVEES
+958 KVEE
-969 TEREYIATYKM
+969 
-980 PNGTF
+980 N
-985 FELYKNDDKLV
+985 KL
-996 DQNGNE
+996 QE
-1002 IGEDEL
+1002 
-1008 NNYEKI
+1008 NN
-1014 EKKIETID
+1014 T
-1022 NKDLEYKYMLLDRLK
+1022 DLEYKYMLLDRLK
-1037 QDCEYFLG
+1037 QDCKYFLG

-1050 EKQLWA
+1050 AEHSLWA
-1056 GSIDDQINEMRK
+1056 K
-1068 IWNNLDEK
+1068 
-1076 PEWLTMDDIDKYE
+1076 DIDKQIEKMKEIYNSFSEEEKPDWITLEDINNYE
-1089 KKMKEY
+1089 KRMKEY
-1095 NKDIKTEDLSD
+1095 NKDVKTEDLSD
-1106 KDKFLAHILN
+1106 KEKFLAHILN
-1116 GVIKDIQDKFNVE
+1116 GVVKDIQSRFDVE
-1129 ATAEFTED
+1129 AVAEFTKD

-1173 ENITDNTIK
+1173 ENISDNTIK
-1182 CYIAPKNLDESKVE
+1182 CYIAPKNLDKSKVE
-1196 ESAVSD
+1196 ESVVSN
-1202 YTLIEIK
+1202 YTLSEIK
-1209 RVIDSNGDDFNLK
+1209 KVMDSYGNDFTMK
-1222 ISNADIDVETKTLSI
+1222 ISNSNIDTETKYLDI

-1245 YNTLGGNKD
+1245 YNVLGGNKD
-1254 SITESRPDKDRAR
+1254 ELTESRPDKDRAR

-1276 RLQLPANGLNEEAEI
+1276 RLQLPATDLNEEAEI

-1306 VNEAIKNTELRNKL
+1306 VNNAIKNTELRNKL

-1341 KNVMIKA
+1341 KNAMIKA

-1359 SKKDSDLKSQY
+1359 SR
-1370 YDFLKQ
+1370 
-1376 EIKKYCKNGT
+1376 
-1386 CKIKADKANTGYPE
+1386 
-1400 DNLYISIKEDVE
+1400 
-1412 KIADEKLKQ
+1412 
-1421 YILSEIEE
+1421 
-1429 NDFWGDMYVCGYKDT
+1429 
-1444 KTESK
+1444 

-1479 VCVDCGKK
+1479 VCIDCGKK

-1502 SESKVNLK
+1502 SEYMNILK
-1510 EDQYENERR
+1510 DVIRQG
-1519 KGRPNIKKIA
+1519 KL
-1529 ETEYYDNQEWYDKNI
+1529 TE
-1544 NKYEDMQDFI
+1544 
-1554 YEEVADIAYEYNL
+1554 ADSY
-1567 KEKPAKAVCE
+1567 KDPE
-1577 LVYLMAMK
+1577 LMK
-1585 RI
+1585 RYNITKIYNSKSEVPYEIVKYKFGTDRYVSLEHYNELLNYCKNLIDLDVIDQHCANSMWDTSFKSEAVTLTNSFYLNEIAKEYKIKTRIILQLELEHTELFLEEHAFLGGNLIYFYKPSFVEVKIEAGSASSFMPGDKLRCYEKFNLDQLNNMKSFIISENKRIASNVDPDDNHNRASEEHAEAIAHNTLYNN

>member
-97 IQKKTESKKVE
+97 IQKKTENKKVE
-108 SVEEYNTIPEIKER
+108 SVNEYNTIPEIKER

-205 QSYRNHYIQQFEDK
+205 QSYRNHYMQQFEDK
-219 KIDHNIDLYKSGD
+219 KIDHNIDSYKSGD
-232 DNEQFNS
+232 VVDILGSYGKWLNS
-239 IVPSDV
+239 SDRIKYV
-245 QQTLNNALEGRG
+245 IDRPATKEEIEGIWD
-257 IDTDVY
+257 IDTPCYIVKTIGRTDDTKFLNGTSKEPITRLRHAIY
-263 KFIVLKDS
+263 KF
-271 TDYAEYRSS
+271 
-280 RYSVILSE
+280 
-288 QDDDGYVDVEY
+288 
-299 PIDLMLGSKEDYDWL
+299 KEH
-314 KKQLKELYSD
+314 
-324 IKNGKYDKYKTNKMD
+324 KMN
-339 EAITDDKA
+339 EATIDDKA
-347 TILEALVNF
+347 TILEALVDF

-367 DKNKDLVEKYLSDN
+367 DKNKDLMEKYLSDN

-406 IFYRSKNE
+406 IFYRSKSE
-414 WGFNTSSIVIES
+414 WGFNTSSVVIES

-477 NKDKVKCVVED
+477 SKDKVMCAVEG

-523 NKDNT
+523 NKDGT

-616 SKELINKLQFKNNG
+616 SKELINKLQFKNSG

-652 DDYITSKTESNNNTY
+652 DDYITRKIESNNNTY

-674 EDEATGM
+674 EDDATGM

-720 DYVSEISEQEYKDAV
+720 DYVSEISEQEYKDAA
-735 PHTENELVNVG
+735 PHIENELVNVG

-790 DKILKDNGYTKIEE
+790 DKILKDNGYI
-804 RINNYDYI
+804 
-812 IYRPRLTK
+812 
-820 SPIYVKNYST
+820 
-830 ETEDKN
+830 
-836 EAITFPTKSEAEEY
+836 
-850 RDNLELSYKEQYKI
+850 
-864 GVKNLDENKE
+864 
-874 IKTESRDRV
+874 
-883 AENLPKFIYDLTK
+883 
-896 KDFDDFGETAWSA
+896 
-909 KEPARGKEGLVIYE
+909 
-923 VFKNG
+923 
-928 KSNYTSDYVVKEILK
+928 
-943 TFPELKLGTK
+943 
-953 SDINA
+953 
-958 LFIKFNKVEES
+958 KVEE
-969 TEREYIATYKM
+969 
-980 PNGTF
+980 N
-985 FELYKNDDKLV
+985 KL
-996 DQNGNE
+996 QE
-1002 IGEDEL
+1002 
-1008 NNYEKI
+1008 NN
-1014 EKKIETID
+1014 T
-1022 NKDLEYKYMLLDRLK
+1022 DLEYKYMLLDRLK

-1050 EKQLWA
+1050 AEHSLWA
-1056 GSIDDQINEMRK
+1056 KDIDEQIEKMKEIYNSFSEE
-1068 IWNNLDEK
+1068 EK
-1076 PEWLTMDDIDKYE
+1076 PDWITLEDINNYE
-1089 KKMKEY
+1089 KRMKEY
-1095 NKDIKTEDLSD
+1095 NKDVKTEDLSD
-1106 KDKFLAHILN
+1106 KDKFLVHILN
-1116 GVIKDIQDKFNVE
+1116 GVVKDIQSRFDVE
-1129 ATAEFTED
+1129 ATAEFTKD
-1137 EDEIVIYI
+1137 EDEMVIYI

-1196 ESAVSD
+1196 ESVVSD
-1202 YTLIEIK
+1202 YTLSEIK
-1209 RVIDSNGDDFNLK
+1209 KVIDSTGNDFTMK

-1254 SITESRPDKDRAR
+1254 ELIESRPDKDRAR

-1348 TQDYFQNIKTE
+1348 TQDYFQTI
-1359 SKKDSDLKSQY
+1359 
-1370 YDFLKQ
+1370 
-1376 EIKKYCKNGT
+1376 
-1386 CKIKADKANTGYPE
+1386 
-1400 DNLYISIKEDVE
+1400 
-1412 KIADEKLKQ
+1412 
-1421 YILSEIEE
+1421 
-1429 NDFWGDMYVCGYKDT
+1429 

-1479 VCVDCGKK
+1479 VCIDCGKK

-1502 SESKVNLK
+1502 SESKETLK
-1510 EDQYENERR
+1510 EDQYEYDRR

-1544 NKYEDMQDFI
+1544 DNYKDMQDFI
-1554 YEEVADIAYEYNL
+1554 YEEIAGIAHEYNL
-1567 KEKPAKAVCE
+1567 KEKAATEVCE

>member
-7 EEGKLNQIPNT
+7 EEGKLEQIPDS
-18 EQVVIKVDKEV
+18 EQVVVKVDNEV
-29 PKKLN
+29 PKKLD

-49 LYKGVIDMKCNQDY
+49 LYKGIIDMKCNQDY

-84 NYILLGDEYKAEP
+84 TYLLKGNEYKAEP
-97 IQKKTESKKVE
+97 IQKKTENKKVE
-108 SVEEYNTIPEIKER
+108 SVKEYNTIPEIKER

-219 KIDHNIDLYKSGD
+219 KIDHNIDSYKSGD
-232 DNEQFNS
+232 VVDILGSYGKWLNS
-239 IVPSDV
+239 SDRIKYV
-245 QQTLNNALEGRG
+245 IDRPATKEEIEGIWD
-257 IDTDVY
+257 IDTPCYIVKTIGMTDDT
-263 KFIVLKDS
+263 KFLNG
-271 TDYAEYRSS
+271 T
-280 RYSVILSE
+280 
-288 QDDDGYVDVEY
+288 
-299 PIDLMLGSKEDYDWL
+299 SKEPITRLRHAIY
-314 KKQLKELYSD
+314 KSKEHE
-324 IKNGKYDKYKTNKMD
+324 ID
-339 EAITDDKA
+339 EATIDDKA
-347 TILEALVNF
+347 PILEALVDF

-406 IFYRSKNE
+406 IFYRSKSE

-463 SFEIQGSELVSKLN
+463 SFEIQGSELVSKLD

-616 SKELINKLQFKNNG
+616 SRELINKLQFKNNG
-630 LLTTFRSPI
+630 LLTTFRSPV

-674 EDEATGM
+674 EDDATGM

-790 DKILKDNGYTKIEE
+790 DKILKDNGYI
-804 RINNYDYI
+804 
-812 IYRPRLTK
+812 
-820 SPIYVKNYST
+820 
-830 ETEDKN
+830 
-836 EAITFPTKSEAEEY
+836 
-850 RDNLELSYKEQYKI
+850 
-864 GVKNLDENKE
+864 
-874 IKTESRDRV
+874 
-883 AENLPKFIYDLTK
+883 
-896 KDFDDFGETAWSA
+896 
-909 KEPARGKEGLVIYE
+909 
-923 VFKNG
+923 
-928 KSNYTSDYVVKEILK
+928 
-943 TFPELKLGTK
+943 
-953 SDINA
+953 
-958 LFIKFNKVEES
+958 KVEE
-969 TEREYIATYKM
+969 
-980 PNGTF
+980 N
-985 FELYKNDDKLV
+985 KL
-996 DQNGNE
+996 QE
-1002 IGEDEL
+1002 
-1008 NNYEKI
+1008 NN
-1014 EKKIETID
+1014 T
-1022 NKDLEYKYMLLDRLK
+1022 DLEYKYMLLDRLK

-1050 EKQLWA
+1050 VEHSLWA
-1056 GSIDDQINEMRK
+1056 KDIDEQIEKMKEIYNSFSEE
-1068 IWNNLDEK
+1068 EK
-1076 PEWLTMDDIDKYE
+1076 PDWITLEDINNYE
-1089 KKMKEY
+1089 KRMKEY
-1095 NKDIKTEDLSD
+1095 NKDVKTEDLSD
-1106 KDKFLAHILN
+1106 KDKFLVHILN

-1129 ATAEFTED
+1129 ATAEFTKD

-1173 ENITDNTIK
+1173 ENIIDNTIK

-1196 ESAVSD
+1196 ESIVSD
-1202 YTLIEIK
+1202 YTLSEIK
-1209 RVIDSNGDDFNLK
+1209 KVIDSVGDDFNLK

-1276 RLQLPANGLNEEAEI
+1276 RLQLPAKGLNEEAEI

-1348 TQDYFQNIKTE
+1348 TQDYFQTI
-1359 SKKDSDLKSQY
+1359 
-1370 YDFLKQ
+1370 
-1376 EIKKYCKNGT
+1376 
-1386 CKIKADKANTGYPE
+1386 
-1400 DNLYISIKEDVE
+1400 
-1412 KIADEKLKQ
+1412 
-1421 YILSEIEE
+1421 
-1429 NDFWGDMYVCGYKDT
+1429 

-1502 SESKVNLK
+1502 SESKETLK
-1510 EDQYENERR
+1510 EDQYEYDRR

-1529 ETEYYDNQEWYDKNI
+1529 ETEYYDNQDYYDKNI
-1544 NKYEDMQDFI
+1544 HKYKDMDEFI
-1554 YEEVADIAYEYNL
+1554 YEEIADIVFEYNL
-1567 KEKPAKAVCE
+1567 KEKPAEEVCQ

>member
-7 EEGKLNQIPNT
+7 EEGKLEQIPDS
-18 EQVVIKVDKEV
+18 EQVVVKVDNEV
-29 PKKLN
+29 PKKLD

-84 NYILLGDEYKAEP
+84 TYLLKGNEYKAEP
-97 IQKKTESKKVE
+97 IQKKTENKKVE
-108 SVEEYNTIPEIKER
+108 SVKEYNTIPEIKER

-219 KIDHNIDLYKSGD
+219 KIDHNIDSYKSGD
-232 DNEQFNS
+232 VVDILGSYGEWLNS
-239 IVPSDV
+239 SDRIKYV
-245 QQTLNNALEGRG
+245 IDRPATKEEIEGIWD
-257 IDTDVY
+257 IDTPCYIVKTIGMTDDT
-263 KFIVLKDS
+263 KFLNG
-271 TDYAEYRSS
+271 T
-280 RYSVILSE
+280 
-288 QDDDGYVDVEY
+288 
-299 PIDLMLGSKEDYDWL
+299 SKEPITRLRHAIY
-314 KKQLKELYSD
+314 KSKEH
-324 IKNGKYDKYKTNKMD
+324 KMN
-339 EAITDDKA
+339 EGTIDDNA
-347 TILEALVNF
+347 TILKALVDF

-367 DKNKDLVEKYLSDN
+367 IKNKDLVEKYLSDN

-406 IFYRSKNE
+406 IFYRSKSE

-477 NKDKVKCVVED
+477 SKDKVMCAVEG

-540 AIKTAEEKMKEGWRA
+540 AIKTAEEKVKEGWRA

-712 DADEADYC
+712 DVDEADYC
-720 DYVSEISEQEYKDAV
+720 DYVSEISEQEYRDAA
-735 PHTENELVNVG
+735 PHNELVNVG

-758 ILEPTKNNEV
+758 ILKPTKNNEV

-812 IYRPRLTK
+812 IYRPRLIK

-928 KSNYTSDYVVKEILK
+928 KSNYTSDYIVKEILK

-1002 IGEDEL
+1002 ISEDEL

-1022 NKDLEYKYMLLDRLK
+1022 NKDLEYRYMLLDRLK

-1050 EKQLWA
+1050 AEHSLWA
-1056 GSIDDQINEMRK
+1056 KDIDEQIEKMKEIYNSFSEE
-1068 IWNNLDEK
+1068 EK
-1076 PEWLTMDDIDKYE
+1076 PDWITLEDINNYE
-1089 KKMKEY
+1089 KRMKEY
-1095 NKDIKTEDLSD
+1095 NKDVKTEDLSD
-1106 KDKFLAHILN
+1106 KNKFLVHILN
-1116 GVIKDIQDKFNVE
+1116 GVVKDIQSRFDVE
-1129 ATAEFTED
+1129 ATAEFTKD

-1182 CYIAPKNLDESKVE
+1182 CYIAPKNMDESKVE
-1196 ESAVSD
+1196 ESVVSD
-1202 YTLIEIK
+1202 YTLSEIK
-1209 RVIDSNGDDFNLK
+1209 KVVDSIGDDFNLK

-1245 YNTLGGNKD
+1245 YNVLGGNKD
-1254 SITESRPDKDRAR
+1254 ELTESRPDKDMAR
-1267 AAAFAGSRR
+1267 AKKFGDSRAK
-1276 RLQLPANGLNEEAEI
+1276 LNLPDKFTSIDEI
-1291 IEYLEKCKNQIDIMN
+1291 VSYLEKCDDKTDIMN
-1306 VNEAIKNTELRNKL
+1306 INTKVG
-1320 LTTGFD
+1320 GFNRQLHNDMLD
-1326 FAKSVNIVDDHIDEF
+1326 FADKFIKENGHIDSYIDKDDKIQPGKFKEF
-1341 KNVMIKA
+1341 KQAMIDFVKNY
-1348 TQDYFQNIKTE
+1348 DLKTE
-1359 SKKDSDLKSQY
+1359 
-1370 YDFLKQ
+1370 
-1376 EIKKYCKNGT
+1376 
-1386 CKIKADKANTGYPE
+1386 
-1400 DNLYISIKEDVE
+1400 
-1412 KIADEKLKQ
+1412 
-1421 YILSEIEE
+1421 
-1429 NDFWGDMYVCGYKDT
+1429 
-1444 KTESK
+1444 
-1449 EGYQDKC
+1449 
-1456 CMCGTSNLNGCY
+1456 
-1468 SVLDEEGNVGS
+1468 
-1479 VCVDCGKK
+1479 
-1487 YSLPEIEKKINSDMK
+1487 
-1502 SESKVNLK
+1502 LK

-1544 NKYEDMQDFI
+1544 SNYEDMLDFI
-1554 YEEVADIAYEYNL
+1554 NKEAADIAYEYNL

-1577 LVYLMAMK
+1577 LVYLMAVK

>member
-18 EQVVIKVDKEV
+18 EQVVIKVDNEV

-84 NYILLGDEYKAEP
+84 TYLLKGNEYKAEP
-97 IQKKTESKKVE
+97 IQKKTENKKVE
-108 SVEEYNTIPEIKER
+108 SVKEYNTIPEIKER

-178 SDQAKL
+178 SDQVKL

-219 KIDHNIDLYKSGD
+219 KIDHNIDSYKPG
-232 DNEQFNS
+232 N
-239 IVPSDV
+239 
-245 QQTLNNALEGRG
+245 
-257 IDTDVY
+257 
-263 KFIVLKDS
+263 
-271 TDYAEYRSS
+271 
-280 RYSVILSE
+280 
-288 QDDDGYVDVEY
+288 
-299 PIDLMLGSKEDYDWL
+299 
-314 KKQLKELYSD
+314 
-324 IKNGKYDKYKTNKMD
+324 
-339 EAITDDKA
+339 DKA

-381 KLGISAYIPTI
+381 KLGISAYIPTV
-392 YKVAKDDYGTIGRI
+392 YKVYKDDYGTIGRI
-406 IFYRSKNE
+406 IFYRSKSK
-414 WGFNTSSIVIES
+414 WGFNASSIVMES

-463 SFEIQGSELVSKLN
+463 SFEIQGSELVSKLD
-477 NKDKVKCVVED
+477 NKDKVKCVVKD

-616 SKELINKLQFKNNG
+616 SKELINKLQFKKLQFKNNG

-688 TTKHYDEDL
+688 TIKHYDEDL
-697 DADAIVDEAIKQNKL
+697 DADAIVDEAIKQNRL
-712 DADEADYC
+712 EADEADYC
-720 DYVSEISEQEYKDAV
+720 DYVSEISEQEYKDAA
-735 PHTENELVNVG
+735 PR
-746 DKFINQNGAMIT
+746 A
-758 ILEPTKNNEV
+758 EV
-768 QFKVTNTKTGEEG
+768 ESKQ
-781 TDVYITSSI
+781 I
-790 DKILKDNGYTKIEE
+790 KIE
-804 RINNYDYI
+804 
-812 IYRPRLTK
+812 
-820 SPIYVKNYST
+820 ST
-830 ETEDKN
+830 
-836 EAITFPTKSEAEEY
+836 
-850 RDNLELSYKEQYKI
+850 
-864 GVKNLDENKE
+864 NK
-874 IKTESRDRV
+874 K
-883 AENLPKFIYDLTK
+883 
-896 KDFDDFGETAWSA
+896 
-909 KEPARGKEGLVIYE
+909 
-923 VFKNG
+923 
-928 KSNYTSDYVVKEILK
+928 
-943 TFPELKLGTK
+943 
-953 SDINA
+953 
-958 LFIKFNKVEES
+958 
-969 TEREYIATYKM
+969 YIATYKM

-985 FELYKNDDKLV
+985 FELYKNNDKLV

-1002 IGEDEL
+1002 ISEDEL
-1008 NNYEKI
+1008 SNYEKV

-1050 EKQLWA
+1050 AEHSLWA
-1056 GSIDDQINEMRK
+1056 KDIDEQIDKMKEIYNSFSEE
-1068 IWNNLDEK
+1068 EK
-1076 PEWLTMDDIDKYE
+1076 PDWITLEDINNYE
-1089 KKMKEY
+1089 KRMKEY
-1095 NKDIKTEDLSD
+1095 NKDVKTEAVSQLDDTTMYVYENELTDKNIIAKLYRNKIYELIYKNNKKDLVKISNIALGQAECKSILSGHKFKIDIVDMVKDGRVIETDYTSNNKDIKTES
-1106 KDKFLAHILN
+1106 
-1116 GVIKDIQDKFNVE
+1116 V
-1129 ATAEFTED
+1129 
-1137 EDEIVIYI
+1137 
-1145 RGNTLDLIDATSYLA
+1145 
-1160 KTIRRDDVDFEFD
+1160 
-1173 ENITDNTIK
+1173 
-1182 CYIAPKNLDESKVE
+1182 
-1196 ESAVSD
+1196 VSD
-1202 YTLIEIK
+1202 YTLSEIK
-1209 RVIDSNGDDFNLK
+1209 KIIDSDGNDFTMK
-1222 ISNADIDVETKTLSI
+1222 ISNSNIDVETKYLDI

-1245 YNTLGGNKD
+1245 YNVLGGNKD
-1254 SITESRPDKDRAR
+1254 ELTESRPDKDMAR
-1267 AAAFAGSRR
+1267 AKKFGDSRAK
-1276 RLQLPANGLNEEAEI
+1276 LNLPDKFTSIDEI
-1291 IEYLEKCKNQIDIMN
+1291 VSYLEKCDDKTDIMN
-1306 VNEAIKNTELRNKL
+1306 INTKVG
-1320 LTTGFD
+1320 GFNRQLHNDMLD
-1326 FAKSVNIVDDHIDEF
+1326 FADKFIKENGHIDSYIDKDDKIQPGKFKEF
-1341 KNVMIKA
+1341 KQAMIDFVKN
-1348 TQDYFQNIKTE
+1348 YNLKTE
-1359 SKKDSDLKSQY
+1359 SKEVKTEGTNLKRISRYNEFDNGHVLHNDWKKISDEEAEELAKQASIKDPTDVYYVQFDDIMNSSNNNRWYKGKLYTVDEINAIRRKEKEDLLKKVQQEKDS
-1370 YDFLKQ
+1370 
-1376 EIKKYCKNGT
+1376 
-1386 CKIKADKANTGYPE
+1386 
-1400 DNLYISIKEDVE
+1400 
-1412 KIADEKLKQ
+1412 
-1421 YILSEIEE
+1421 
-1429 NDFWGDMYVCGYKDT
+1429 

-1510 EDQYENERR
+1510 EDQYEYNRR
-1519 KGRPNIKKIA
+1519 KGRPNVKKIA
-1529 ETEYYDNQEWYDKNI
+1529 EDEYYDNQDYYDKNI
-1544 NKYEDMQDFI
+1544 HKYKDMEDFI
-1554 YEEVADIAYEYNL
+1554 YEEIADIAYEYNL

>member
-7 EEGKLNQIPNT
+7 EEGKLEQIPDSK
-18 EQVVIKVDKEV
+18 QVVVKVDNEV
-29 PKKLN
+29 PKKLD

-97 IQKKTESKKVE
+97 IQKKTESKKVK
-108 SVEEYNTIPEIKER
+108 SVNEYNTIPEIKER

-219 KIDHNIDLYKSGD
+219 KIDHNIDSYKSGD
-232 DNEQFNS
+232 VVDILGSYGKWLNS
-239 IVPSDV
+239 SDRIKYV
-245 QQTLNNALEGRG
+245 IDRPATKEEIEGIWD
-257 IDTDVY
+257 IDTPCYIVKTIGMTDDT
-263 KFIVLKDS
+263 KFLNG
-271 TDYAEYRSS
+271 T
-280 RYSVILSE
+280 
-288 QDDDGYVDVEY
+288 
-299 PIDLMLGSKEDYDWL
+299 SKEPITRLRHAIY
-314 KKQLKELYSD
+314 KSKEHK
-324 IKNGKYDKYKTNKMD
+324 ID
-339 EAITDDKA
+339 EATIDDKA
-347 TILEALVNF
+347 PILEALVDF

-406 IFYRSKNE
+406 IFYRSKSE

-463 SFEIQGSELVSKLN
+463 SFEIQGSELVSKLD

-568 YDPFEELEES
+568 YDPFEELKES

-616 SKELINKLQFKNNG
+616 SRELINKLQFKNNG
-630 LLTTFRSPI
+630 LLTTFRSPV

-674 EDEATGM
+674 EDDATGM

-688 TTKHYDEDL
+688 TTKHYNEDL

-735 PHTENELVNVG
+735 PHIENEMVNVG

-790 DKILKDNGYTKIEE
+790 DKILKDNGYI
-804 RINNYDYI
+804 
-812 IYRPRLTK
+812 
-820 SPIYVKNYST
+820 
-830 ETEDKN
+830 
-836 EAITFPTKSEAEEY
+836 
-850 RDNLELSYKEQYKI
+850 
-864 GVKNLDENKE
+864 
-874 IKTESRDRV
+874 
-883 AENLPKFIYDLTK
+883 
-896 KDFDDFGETAWSA
+896 
-909 KEPARGKEGLVIYE
+909 
-923 VFKNG
+923 
-928 KSNYTSDYVVKEILK
+928 
-943 TFPELKLGTK
+943 
-953 SDINA
+953 
-958 LFIKFNKVEES
+958 KVEE
-969 TEREYIATYKM
+969 
-980 PNGTF
+980 N
-985 FELYKNDDKLV
+985 KL
-996 DQNGNE
+996 QE
-1002 IGEDEL
+1002 
-1008 NNYEKI
+1008 NN
-1014 EKKIETID
+1014 T
-1022 NKDLEYKYMLLDRLK
+1022 DLEYKYMLLDRLK

-1050 EKQLWA
+1050 AEHSLWA
-1056 GSIDDQINEMRK
+1056 KDIDEQIEKMKEIYNSFSEE
-1068 IWNNLDEK
+1068 EK
-1076 PEWLTMDDIDKYE
+1076 PDWITLEDINNYE
-1089 KKMKEY
+1089 KRMKEY
-1095 NKDIKTEDLSD
+1095 NKDVKTEDLSD

-1116 GVIKDIQDKFNVE
+1116 GVVKDIQSRFDVE
-1129 ATAEFTED
+1129 AVAEFTKD

-1145 RGNTLDLIDATSYLA
+1145 RGNTLDLIDATSYLT
-1160 KTIRRDDVDFEFD
+1160 KTIRRNDVDFEFD

-1196 ESAVSD
+1196 ESVVSD
-1202 YTLIEIK
+1202 YTLSEIK
-1209 RVIDSNGDDFNLK
+1209 KVIDSVGDDFNLK

-1306 VNEAIKNTELRNKL
+1306 VNEAIKNIELRNKL

-1348 TQDYFQNIKTE
+1348 TQDYFQTI
-1359 SKKDSDLKSQY
+1359 
-1370 YDFLKQ
+1370 
-1376 EIKKYCKNGT
+1376 
-1386 CKIKADKANTGYPE
+1386 
-1400 DNLYISIKEDVE
+1400 
-1412 KIADEKLKQ
+1412 
-1421 YILSEIEE
+1421 
-1429 NDFWGDMYVCGYKDT
+1429 

-1510 EDQYENERR
+1510 EDQYEYNRR
-1519 KGRPNIKKIA
+1519 KGRPNVKKIA
-1529 ETEYYDNQEWYDKNI
+1529 EDEYYDNQDYYDKNI
-1544 NKYEDMQDFI
+1544 HKYKDMDEFI
-1554 YEEVADIAYEYNL
+1554 YEEIADIVFEYNL
-1567 KEKPAKAVCE
+1567 KEKPAEEVCQ

>member
-7 EEGKLNQIPNT
+7 EEGKLEQIPDS
-18 EQVVIKVDKEV
+18 EQVVVKVDNEI
-29 PKKLN
+29 PKKLD

-84 NYILLGDEYKAEP
+84 TYLLKGNEYKAEP
-97 IQKKTESKKVE
+97 IQKKTENKKVE
-108 SVEEYNTIPEIKER
+108 SVKEYNTIPEIKER
-122 LKEINKQLSYIKRR
+122 LREINKQLSYIKRR

-205 QSYRNHYIQQFEDK
+205 QSYRNHYIQQFENKKVKDLTYVNDDYK
-219 KIDHNIDLYKSGD
+219 EVKKLPEQYEDNLNKIISQYFEGLNYTITKYNYNNDYIVVIKTDDEIIYLNYRDDRVFANKFPGFKDFEQNSINLENIQALSDQIFNIDNPYITELLKTESKDNLQIRKYPNEEEFKGVWGLYDIKQNKFLQKGPKYLMKAALNDFNKKSNKLESNSNDYKAGDIVDILGSYGKWLNSSDRIKYVIDRPATKEEIEGIWDINTPCYIVKTIGMTDDTKFLNGTSKEPITRLRPAIYKSKEHKID
-232 DNEQFNS
+232 
-239 IVPSDV
+239 
-245 QQTLNNALEGRG
+245 
-257 IDTDVY
+257 
-263 KFIVLKDS
+263 
-271 TDYAEYRSS
+271 
-280 RYSVILSE
+280 
-288 QDDDGYVDVEY
+288 
-299 PIDLMLGSKEDYDWL
+299 
-314 KKQLKELYSD
+314 
-324 IKNGKYDKYKTNKMD
+324 
-339 EAITDDKA
+339 EATIDDKA
-347 TILEALVNF
+347 PILEALVDF

-406 IFYRSKNE
+406 IFYRSKSE

-463 SFEIQGSELVSKLN
+463 SFEIQGSELVSKLD

-540 AIKTAEEKMKEGWRA
+540 AIKTVEEKMKEGWRA

-568 YDPFEELEES
+568 YDPFE
-578 LQEEEITPANIKEKA
+578 
-593 LEILPKED
+593 
-601 VDVKD
+601 
-606 SDLYIKVSDK
+606 
-616 SKELINKLQFKNNG
+616 
-630 LLTTFRSPI
+630 
-639 DNEMWYD
+639 
-646 IPFANL
+646 
-652 DDYITSKTESNNNTY
+652 
-667 YYDIHIV
+667 
-674 EDEATGM
+674 
-681 GYSVFIK
+681 
-688 TTKHYDEDL
+688 
-697 DADAIVDEAIKQNKL
+697 
-712 DADEADYC
+712 
-720 DYVSEISEQEYKDAV
+720 
-735 PHTENELVNVG
+735 
-746 DKFINQNGAMIT
+746 
-758 ILEPTKNNEV
+758 NNEV
-768 QFKVTNTKTGEEG
+768 LESNLLSKYSNFEPSKRDLEKMKYYYSKNSNPNQVA
-781 TDVYITSSI
+781 SSI
-790 DKILKDNGYTKIEE
+790 
-804 RINNYDYI
+804 
-812 IYRPRLTK
+812 
-820 SPIYVKNYST
+820 
-830 ETEDKN
+830 
-836 EAITFPTKSEAEEY
+836 
-850 RDNLELSYKEQYKI
+850 
-864 GVKNLDENKE
+864 KNLDKCLSRYFIAEVLNWKRCSEALYERALSLALDEGGFNYEDEVREVLGNLKIQAKSYILDDEYKTDTLSDNKA
-874 IKTESRDRV
+874 ISRMIDHFSKTLNV
-883 AENLPKFIYDLTK
+883 LTK
-896 KDFDDFGETAWSA
+896 YKIPFQLEERDSTSLELYKDMRNGRCWTIAFD
-909 KEPARGKEGLVIYE
+909 LIM
-923 VFKNG
+923 
-928 KSNYTSDYVVKEILK
+928 
-943 TFPELKLGTK
+943 
-953 SDINA
+953 
-958 LFIKFNKVEES
+958 
-969 TEREYIATYKM
+969 KM
-980 PNGTF
+980 PNGKEITAKIANHTNEGGGSYGVSYF
-985 FELYKNDDKLV
+985 GQDYTQTQLASIIENLIKENSNSEKVEEDNSLSDYCKKVEENKL
-996 DQNGNE
+996 QE
-1002 IGEDEL
+1002 
-1008 NNYEKI
+1008 NN
-1014 EKKIETID
+1014 T
-1022 NKDLEYKYMLLDRLK
+1022 DLEYKYMLLDRLK

-1050 EKQLWA
+1050 AEHSLWA
-1056 GSIDDQINEMRK
+1056 KDIDEQIEKMKEIYNSFSEE
-1068 IWNNLDEK
+1068 EK
-1076 PEWLTMDDIDKYE
+1076 PDWITLEDINYYE
-1089 KKMKEY
+1089 KRMKEY
-1095 NKDIKTEDLSD
+1095 NKDVKTEDLSD
-1106 KDKFLAHILN
+1106 KDKFLVHILN
-1116 GVIKDIQDKFNVE
+1116 GVVKDIQSRFDVE
-1129 ATAEFTED
+1129 ATAEFTKD

-1196 ESAVSD
+1196 ESVVSD
-1202 YTLIEIK
+1202 YTLSEIK
-1209 RVIDSNGDDFNLK
+1209 KVIDSIGDDFNLK

-1276 RLQLPANGLNEEAEI
+1276 RLQLPAKGLNEEAEI

-1348 TQDYFQNIKTE
+1348 TQDYFQTI
-1359 SKKDSDLKSQY
+1359 
-1370 YDFLKQ
+1370 
-1376 EIKKYCKNGT
+1376 
-1386 CKIKADKANTGYPE
+1386 
-1400 DNLYISIKEDVE
+1400 
-1412 KIADEKLKQ
+1412 
-1421 YILSEIEE
+1421 
-1429 NDFWGDMYVCGYKDT
+1429 

-1502 SESKVNLK
+1502 SESKETLK
-1510 EDQYENERR
+1510 EDQYEYDRR

-1529 ETEYYDNQEWYDKNI
+1529 ETEYYDNQDYYDKNI
-1544 NKYEDMQDFI
+1544 HKYKDMDEFI
-1554 YEEVADIAYEYNL
+1554 YEEIADIVFEYNL
-1567 KEKPAKAVCE
+1567 KEKPAEEVCQ

>member
-7 EEGKLNQIPNT
+7 EEGKLEQIPDS
-18 EQVVIKVDKEV
+18 EQVVVKVDNEV
-29 PKKLN
+29 PKKLD

-84 NYILLGDEYKAEP
+84 TYLLKGNEYKAEP
-97 IQKKTESKKVE
+97 IQKKTESRKVE
-108 SVEEYNTIPEIKER
+108 SANEYNTIPEIKER

-166 RNDAVNMDKLNP
+166 RNDAVNINKLNP

-205 QSYRNHYIQQFEDK
+205 QTYRNHYIQQFEDK
-219 KIDHNIDLYKSGD
+219 KIDHNIDSYKSGD
-232 DNEQFNS
+232 VVDILGSYGKWLNSSDRIKYVIDRPATKEEIEGIWDINTPCYIVKTIGMTDDTKFLNGTSKEPITRLRHSNSNTPVTESLDNYQIRKYPNEDEFKGTWGLYDLKQNKFIQKGPKYLMKAALKDYTSKS
-239 IVPSDV
+239 IKKESEINRD
-245 QQTLNNALEGRG
+245 LNNIAQQLFVF
-257 IDTDVY
+257 D
-263 KFIVLKDS
+263 
-271 TDYAEYRSS
+271 DYY
-280 RYSVILSE
+280 I
-288 QDDDGYVDVEY
+288 
-299 PIDLMLGSKEDYDWL
+299 
-314 KKQLKELYSD
+314 ELVRQY
-324 IKNGKYDKYKTNKMD
+324 
-339 EAITDDKA
+339 
-347 TILEALVNF
+347 
-356 LNDNNITADNI
+356 
-367 DKNKDLVEKYLSDN
+367 KNKDDFINENIDLIKDIKDEYNLTYTE
-381 KLGISAYIPTI
+381 A
-392 YKVAKDDYGTIGRI
+392 YKVLDKIYDL
-406 IFYRSKNE
+406 
-414 WGFNTSSIVIES
+414 SIHNKS
-426 NKINES
+426 NI
-432 FDLDLIEKNI
+432 
-442 KGKRLSDAARYLG
+442 
-455 ALVNGDRN
+455 
-463 SFEIQGSELVSKLN
+463 
-477 NKDKVKCVVED
+477 
-488 NDIIKSIVKDFTH
+488 
-501 LTDKTESLNKTC
+501 
-513 KNESY
+513 NESY

-528 DIDTIEA
+528 DIDTIET

-674 EDEATGM
+674 EDDATGM

-790 DKILKDNGYTKIEE
+790 DKILKDNGYI
-804 RINNYDYI
+804 
-812 IYRPRLTK
+812 
-820 SPIYVKNYST
+820 
-830 ETEDKN
+830 
-836 EAITFPTKSEAEEY
+836 
-850 RDNLELSYKEQYKI
+850 
-864 GVKNLDENKE
+864 
-874 IKTESRDRV
+874 
-883 AENLPKFIYDLTK
+883 
-896 KDFDDFGETAWSA
+896 
-909 KEPARGKEGLVIYE
+909 
-923 VFKNG
+923 
-928 KSNYTSDYVVKEILK
+928 
-943 TFPELKLGTK
+943 
-953 SDINA
+953 
-958 LFIKFNKVEES
+958 KVEE
-969 TEREYIATYKM
+969 
-980 PNGTF
+980 N
-985 FELYKNDDKLV
+985 KL
-996 DQNGNE
+996 QE
-1002 IGEDEL
+1002 
-1008 NNYEKI
+1008 NN
-1014 EKKIETID
+1014 T
-1022 NKDLEYKYMLLDRLK
+1022 DLEYKYMLLDRLK

-1050 EKQLWA
+1050 AEHSLWA
-1056 GSIDDQINEMRK
+1056 K
-1068 IWNNLDEK
+1068 
-1076 PEWLTMDDIDKYE
+1076 DIDKQIEKMKEIYNSFSEEEKPDWITLEDINNYE
-1089 KKMKEY
+1089 KRMKEY
-1095 NKDIKTEDLSD
+1095 NKDVKTENLSD
-1106 KDKFLAHILN
+1106 KDKFLVHILN
-1116 GVIKDIQDKFNVE
+1116 GVVKDIQSRFDVE
-1129 ATAEFTED
+1129 ATAEFTKD
-1137 EDEIVIYI
+1137 EDEMVIYI

-1182 CYIAPKNLDESKVE
+1182 CYIAPKNLNESKVE
-1196 ESAVSD
+1196 ESVVSD
-1202 YTLIEIK
+1202 YTLSEIK
-1209 RVIDSNGDDFNLK
+1209 KVMDSDGNDFTMK
-1222 ISNADIDVETKTLSI
+1222 ISNSNINVETKYLDI

-1245 YNTLGGNKD
+1245 YNVLGGNKD
-1254 SITESRPDKDRAR
+1254 ELTESRPDKDRAR

-1276 RLQLPANGLNEEAEI
+1276 RLQLPATGLNEEAEI

-1306 VNEAIKNTELRNKL
+1306 VNNAIKNTELRNKL

-1341 KNVMIKA
+1341 KNAMIKA

-1359 SKKDSDLKSQY
+1359 SR
-1370 YDFLKQ
+1370 
-1376 EIKKYCKNGT
+1376 
-1386 CKIKADKANTGYPE
+1386 
-1400 DNLYISIKEDVE
+1400 
-1412 KIADEKLKQ
+1412 
-1421 YILSEIEE
+1421 
-1429 NDFWGDMYVCGYKDT
+1429 
-1444 KTESK
+1444 

-1479 VCVDCGKK
+1479 VCIDCGKK

-1502 SESKVNLK
+1502 SEYMNILK
-1510 EDQYENERR
+1510 DAIRQG
-1519 KGRPNIKKIA
+1519 KL
-1529 ETEYYDNQEWYDKNI
+1529 TE
-1544 NKYEDMQDFI
+1544 
-1554 YEEVADIAYEYNL
+1554 ADSY
-1567 KEKPAKAVCE
+1567 KDPE
-1577 LVYLMAMK
+1577 LMK
-1585 RI
+1585 RYNITKIYNSKSEVPYEIVKYKFGTERYVSLEHYNKLLNYCKNLIDLDVIDQHCANSVWDTSFKSEAVTLTNSFYLNEIAKEYKIKTRIILQLELEHTELFLEEHALLGGNLIYFYKPSFVEVKIEAGSASSFMPGDKLRYYEKFNLDQLNNMKSFIISENKRIASNVDPDDNHNRASEEHAEAIAHNTLYNN

>member
-1 MNLNKK
+1 MNI
-7 EEGKLNQIPNT
+7 KLSQ
-18 EQVVIKVDKEV
+18 
-29 PKKLN
+29 
-34 KIEKDD
+34 
-40 KQSFEDFKN
+40 
-49 LYKGVIDMKCNQDY
+49 YK
-63 GTIEDKDLWEDC
+63 
-75 AKELFLKSK
+75 
-84 NYILLGDEYKAEP
+84 
-97 IQKKTESKKVE
+97 KKTESKKVE
-108 SVEEYNTIPEIKER
+108 SVKEYNTIPEIKER

-219 KIDHNIDLYKSGD
+219 KIDHNIDSYKSGD
-232 DNEQFNS
+232 VVDILGSYGKWLNSSDRIKYVIDRPATKEEIEGIWDIDTPCYIVKTVGMTDDTKFLNGTSKEPITRLRHTIYKSKEHKINENDGRNYVLILELNKDVNNRELVYVTDTDNKADVNELRGNKIDGYKILGAYFEEEYDGDAKQYVNEFKNDNDFKFVYKPLSYIKSNLQKSDKMNEAS
-239 IVPSDV
+239 IDD
-245 QQTLNNALEGRG
+245 NASILEG
-257 IDTDVY
+257 
-263 KFIVLKDS
+263 
-271 TDYAEYRSS
+271 
-280 RYSVILSE
+280 
-288 QDDDGYVDVEY
+288 
-299 PIDLMLGSKEDYDWL
+299 
-314 KKQLKELYSD
+314 
-324 IKNGKYDKYKTNKMD
+324 
-339 EAITDDKA
+339 
-347 TILEALVNF
+347 LVNF

-432 FDLDLIEKNI
+432 
-442 KGKRLSDAARYLG
+442 
-455 ALVNGDRN
+455 
-463 SFEIQGSELVSKLN
+463 
-477 NKDKVKCVVED
+477 
-488 NDIIKSIVKDFTH
+488 
-501 LTDKTESLNKTC
+501 
-513 KNESY
+513 Y

-523 NKDNT
+523 NKDGT
-528 DIDTIEA
+528 DIDTIET

-568 YDPFEELEES
+568 YDPS
-578 LQEEEITPANIKEKA
+578 
-593 LEILPKED
+593 
-601 VDVKD
+601 
-606 SDLYIKVSDK
+606 
-616 SKELINKLQFKNNG
+616 
-630 LLTTFRSPI
+630 
-639 DNEMWYD
+639 
-646 IPFANL
+646 ANL
-652 DDYITSKTESNNNTY
+652 NDYITSKTESNNNTY

-720 DYVSEISEQEYKDAV
+720 DYVSEISEQEYKDAA

-874 IKTESRDRV
+874 
-883 AENLPKFIYDLTK
+883 
-896 KDFDDFGETAWSA
+896 
-909 KEPARGKEGLVIYE
+909 
-923 VFKNG
+923 
-928 KSNYTSDYVVKEILK
+928 
-943 TFPELKLGTK
+943 
-953 SDINA
+953 
-958 LFIKFNKVEES
+958 
-969 TEREYIATYKM
+969 
-980 PNGTF
+980 
-985 FELYKNDDKLV
+985 
-996 DQNGNE
+996 
-1002 IGEDEL
+1002 
-1008 NNYEKI
+1008 
-1014 EKKIETID
+1014 
-1022 NKDLEYKYMLLDRLK
+1022 
-1037 QDCEYFLG
+1037 
-1045 NGNGN
+1045 
-1050 EKQLWA
+1050 
-1056 GSIDDQINEMRK
+1056 
-1068 IWNNLDEK
+1068 
-1076 PEWLTMDDIDKYE
+1076 
-1089 KKMKEY
+1089 
-1095 NKDIKTEDLSD
+1095 
-1106 KDKFLAHILN
+1106 
-1116 GVIKDIQDKFNVE
+1116 
-1129 ATAEFTED
+1129 
-1137 EDEIVIYI
+1137 
-1145 RGNTLDLIDATSYLA
+1145 
-1160 KTIRRDDVDFEFD
+1160 
-1173 ENITDNTIK
+1173 
-1182 CYIAPKNLDESKVE
+1182 
-1196 ESAVSD
+1196 
-1202 YTLIEIK
+1202 
-1209 RVIDSNGDDFNLK
+1209 
-1222 ISNADIDVETKTLSI
+1222 
-1237 DREDLISI
+1237 
-1245 YNTLGGNKD
+1245 
-1254 SITESRPDKDRAR
+1254 
-1267 AAAFAGSRR
+1267 
-1276 RLQLPANGLNEEAEI
+1276 
-1291 IEYLEKCKNQIDIMN
+1291 
-1306 VNEAIKNTELRNKL
+1306 
-1320 LTTGFD
+1320 
-1326 FAKSVNIVDDHIDEF
+1326 
-1341 KNVMIKA
+1341 
-1348 TQDYFQNIKTE
+1348 IKTE

-1510 EDQYENERR
+1510 EDQYEYNRR

-1554 YEEVADIAYEYNL
+1554 YEEVAGIAHEYNL
-1567 KEKPAKAVCE
+1567 KEKAATEVCE

>member
-7 EEGKLNQIPNT
+7 EEGKLEQIPDS
-18 EQVVIKVDKEV
+18 EQVVVKVDNEV
-29 PKKLN
+29 PKKLD

-84 NYILLGDEYKAEP
+84 TYLLKGNEYKAEP
-97 IQKKTESKKVE
+97 IQKKTESRKVK
-108 SVEEYNTIPEIKER
+108 SVNEYNTIPEIKER

-178 SDQAKL
+178 SDQVKL

-219 KIDHNIDLYKSGD
+219 KIDHNIDSYKPG
-232 DNEQFNS
+232 
-239 IVPSDV
+239 
-245 QQTLNNALEGRG
+245 
-257 IDTDVY
+257 
-263 KFIVLKDS
+263 
-271 TDYAEYRSS
+271 
-280 RYSVILSE
+280 
-288 QDDDGYVDVEY
+288 
-299 PIDLMLGSKEDYDWL
+299 
-314 KKQLKELYSD
+314 
-324 IKNGKYDKYKTNKMD
+324 
-339 EAITDDKA
+339 DDKA

-381 KLGISAYIPTI
+381 KLGISAYIPTV
-392 YKVAKDDYGTIGRI
+392 YKVYKDDYGTIGRI

-463 SFEIQGSELVSKLN
+463 SFEIQGSELVSKLD

-593 LEILPKED
+593 LKILPKED

-652 DDYITSKTESNNNTY
+652 DDYITNKTESNNNTY

-674 EDEATGM
+674 EDDATGM

-697 DADAIVDEAIKQNKL
+697 DADAIVDEAIKQNRL
-712 DADEADYC
+712 EADEADYC
-720 DYVSEISEQEYKDAV
+720 DYVSEISEQEYKDAA
-735 PHTENELVNVG
+735 PR
-746 DKFINQNGAMIT
+746 A
-758 ILEPTKNNEV
+758 EV
-768 QFKVTNTKTGEEG
+768 ESKQ
-781 TDVYITSSI
+781 I
-790 DKILKDNGYTKIEE
+790 KIE
-804 RINNYDYI
+804 
-812 IYRPRLTK
+812 
-820 SPIYVKNYST
+820 ST
-830 ETEDKN
+830 
-836 EAITFPTKSEAEEY
+836 
-850 RDNLELSYKEQYKI
+850 
-864 GVKNLDENKE
+864 NK
-874 IKTESRDRV
+874 
-883 AENLPKFIYDLTK
+883 A
-896 KDFDDFGETAWSA
+896 
-909 KEPARGKEGLVIYE
+909 
-923 VFKNG
+923 
-928 KSNYTSDYVVKEILK
+928 
-943 TFPELKLGTK
+943 
-953 SDINA
+953 
-958 LFIKFNKVEES
+958 
-969 TEREYIATYKM
+969 YIATYKM

-985 FELYKNDDKLV
+985 FELYKNNDKLV

-1002 IGEDEL
+1002 ISEDEL
-1008 NNYEKI
+1008 SNYEKV

-1050 EKQLWA
+1050 AEHSLWA
-1056 GSIDDQINEMRK
+1056 KDIDEQIEKMKEIYNSFSEE
-1068 IWNNLDEK
+1068 EK
-1076 PEWLTMDDIDKYE
+1076 PDWITLEDINNYE
-1089 KKMKEY
+1089 KRMKEY
-1095 NKDIKTEDLSD
+1095 NKDVKTEDLSD
-1106 KDKFLAHILN
+1106 KDKFLVHILN
-1116 GVIKDIQDKFNVE
+1116 GVVKDIQSRFDVE
-1129 ATAEFTED
+1129 ATAEFTKD

-1196 ESAVSD
+1196 ESVVSD
-1202 YTLIEIK
+1202 YTLSEIK
-1209 RVIDSNGDDFNLK
+1209 KVIDSTGDDFNLK

-1254 SITESRPDKDRAR
+1254 ELTESRPDKDMAR
-1267 AAAFAGSRR
+1267 AKKFGDSRAK
-1276 RLQLPANGLNEEAEI
+1276 LNLPNKFTSIDEI
-1291 IEYLEKCKNQIDIMN
+1291 VSYLEKCDDKTDIMN
-1306 VNEAIKNTELRNKL
+1306 INTKVGGFNRQLHNDMLNFADKFIKEN
-1320 LTTGFD
+1320 G
-1326 FAKSVNIVDDHIDEF
+1326 HIDSYIDKDDKIQPGKFKEF
-1341 KNVMIKA
+1341 KQAMIDFVKNY
-1348 TQDYFQNIKTE
+1348 DLKTE
-1359 SKKDSDLKSQY
+1359 SAKSIKVEGTAYKRISRYNEFDNGHVLHNDWKKISDEEAEELAKQASIKDPTDVYYVQFDDIMNSSNNNRWYKGELYTVDEINVIRRKEKEDLLKKVQQEKDSET
-1370 YDFLKQ
+1370 KQ
-1376 EIKKYCKNGT
+1376 E
-1386 CKIKADKANTGYPE
+1386 
-1400 DNLYISIKEDVE
+1400 
-1412 KIADEKLKQ
+1412 
-1421 YILSEIEE
+1421 
-1429 NDFWGDMYVCGYKDT
+1429 
-1444 KTESK
+1444 
-1449 EGYQDKC
+1449 
-1456 CMCGTSNLNGCY
+1456 
-1468 SVLDEEGNVGS
+1468 
-1479 VCVDCGKK
+1479 
-1487 YSLPEIEKKINSDMK
+1487 SLT
-1502 SESKVNLK
+1502 
-1510 EDQYENERR
+1510 EDQYEYDRR

-1544 NKYEDMQDFI
+1544 SNYEDMLDFI
-1554 YEEVADIAYEYNL
+1554 YKEVADIAYEYNL

>member
-7 EEGKLNQIPNT
+7 EEGKLEQIPDS
-18 EQVVIKVDKEV
+18 EQVVIKVDNEV
-29 PKKLN
+29 PKKLD

-40 KQSFEDFKN
+40 KKSFEDFKN

-63 GTIEDKDLWEDC
+63 GTVEDKDLWEDC

-84 NYILLGDEYKAEP
+84 TYLLKGNEYKAEP
-97 IQKKTESKKVE
+97 IQKKTENKKVE
-108 SVEEYNTIPEIKER
+108 SVKEYNTIPEIKER

-219 KIDHNIDLYKSGD
+219 KIDHNIDSYKSGD
-232 DNEQFNS
+232 VVDILGSYGKWLNS
-239 IVPSDV
+239 SDRIKYV
-245 QQTLNNALEGRG
+245 IDRPATKEEIEGIWD
-257 IDTDVY
+257 IDTPCYIVKTTGMTDDT
-263 KFIVLKDS
+263 KFLNG
-271 TDYAEYRSS
+271 T
-280 RYSVILSE
+280 
-288 QDDDGYVDVEY
+288 
-299 PIDLMLGSKEDYDWL
+299 SKEPITRLRHAIY
-314 KKQLKELYSD
+314 KSKEH
-324 IKNGKYDKYKTNKMD
+324 KMN
-339 EAITDDKA
+339 EATIDDKA
-347 TILEALVNF
+347 PILEALVNF

-406 IFYRSKNE
+406 IFYRSKNK

-477 NKDKVKCVVED
+477 NKDKVRCVIED

-568 YDPFEELEES
+568 YDPFENNEVYNESKERDLSKDLYQNEANKRVYSRLQFLDVYLEE
-578 LQEEEITPANIKEKA
+578 L
-593 LEILPKED
+593 
-601 VDVKD
+601 
-606 SDLYIKVSDK
+606 
-616 SKELINKLQFKNNG
+616 
-630 LLTTFRSPI
+630 
-639 DNEMWYD
+639 
-646 IPFANL
+646 
-652 DDYITSKTESNNNTY
+652 
-667 YYDIHIV
+667 
-674 EDEATGM
+674 
-681 GYSVFIK
+681 
-688 TTKHYDEDL
+688 
-697 DADAIVDEAIKQNKL
+697 ADAIKHNDTDSINVNKSKIQGNIAYLIPALNIKGGVKGLVDYLQNTDFDFENYFKQNAHLIL
-712 DADEADYC
+712 DTEGLHLTE
-720 DYVSEISEQEYKDAV
+720 SEVLESNLLSKYSNFEPSKRDLEKMKYYYSKNSN
-735 PHTENELVNVG
+735 P
-746 DKFINQNGAMIT
+746 NQVA
-758 ILEPTKNNEV
+758 
-768 QFKVTNTKTGEEG
+768 
-781 TDVYITSSI
+781 SSI
-790 DKILKDNGYTKIEE
+790 
-804 RINNYDYI
+804 
-812 IYRPRLTK
+812 
-820 SPIYVKNYST
+820 
-830 ETEDKN
+830 
-836 EAITFPTKSEAEEY
+836 
-850 RDNLELSYKEQYKI
+850 
-864 GVKNLDENKE
+864 KNLDKCLSRFFIAEVLNWKSCSQALYE
-874 IKTESRDRV
+874 RAIDLALDEGGFPYEDEVREVLGSLKVQAKSYKMDDVYKVDTISDDKSISTMRRYFSKTLDVLTKYKIPFQLNNREPTSSELYMDERNGRCWTI
-883 AENLPKFIYDLTK
+883 AYDL
-896 KDFDDFGETAWSA
+896 
-909 KEPARGKEGLVIYE
+909 VM
-923 VFKNG
+923 
-928 KSNYTSDYVVKEILK
+928 
-943 TFPELKLGTK
+943 
-953 SDINA
+953 
-958 LFIKFNKVEES
+958 
-969 TEREYIATYKM
+969 KM
-980 PNGTF
+980 PNGKEVAVQIANHT
-985 FELYKNDDKLV
+985 
-996 DQNGNE
+996 NE
-1002 IGEDEL
+1002 GGGSYGVCYLGQDYNQTQLASIIESTIKENL
-1008 NNYEKI
+1008 SNEKI
-1014 EKKIETID
+1014 EE
-1022 NKDLEYKYMLLDRLK
+1022 NKLQENNTDLEYKYMLLDRLK

-1050 EKQLWA
+1050 AEHSLWA
-1056 GSIDDQINEMRK
+1056 K
-1068 IWNNLDEK
+1068 
-1076 PEWLTMDDIDKYE
+1076 DIDKQIEKMKEIYNSFSEEEKPDWVTLEDINNYE
-1089 KKMKEY
+1089 KRMKEY
-1095 NKDIKTEDLSD
+1095 NKDVKTEDLSD

-1116 GVIKDIQDKFNVE
+1116 GVVKDIQSRFDVE
-1129 ATAEFTED
+1129 AVAEFTKD

-1196 ESAVSD
+1196 ESVVSD
-1202 YTLIEIK
+1202 YTLSEIK
-1209 RVIDSNGDDFNLK
+1209 KVIDSIGDDFNLK

-1276 RLQLPANGLNEEAEI
+1276 RLQLPAKGLNEEAEI

-1341 KNVMIKA
+1341 KNVMIKV
-1348 TQDYFQNIKTE
+1348 TQDYFQTI
-1359 SKKDSDLKSQY
+1359 
-1370 YDFLKQ
+1370 
-1376 EIKKYCKNGT
+1376 
-1386 CKIKADKANTGYPE
+1386 
-1400 DNLYISIKEDVE
+1400 
-1412 KIADEKLKQ
+1412 
-1421 YILSEIEE
+1421 
-1429 NDFWGDMYVCGYKDT
+1429 

-1510 EDQYENERR
+1510 EDQYEYNRR
-1519 KGRPNIKKIA
+1519 KGRPNVKKIA
-1529 ETEYYDNQEWYDKNI
+1529 EAEYYDNQDYYDKNI
-1544 NKYEDMQDFI
+1544 HKYKDMDEFI
-1554 YEEVADIAYEYNL
+1554 YEEIADIVFEYNL
-1567 KEKPAKAVCE
+1567 KEKPAEEVCQ